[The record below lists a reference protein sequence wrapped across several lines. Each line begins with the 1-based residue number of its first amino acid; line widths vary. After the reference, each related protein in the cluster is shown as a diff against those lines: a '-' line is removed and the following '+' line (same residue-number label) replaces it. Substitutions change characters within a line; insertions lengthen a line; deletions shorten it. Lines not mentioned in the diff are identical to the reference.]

1 MNKKFLSVVLFGA
14 LMAGSSVTFTGCI
27 DNDEPAGIEE
37 LRTAK
42 AALIKANE
50 AYRLAE
56 VEWMKVQT
64 EFKQVKVEEE
74 KVQLEIQKLD
84 LEIKKASSDYEIA
97 LWEAK
102 KDSVI
107 EDFKGKIFDLQKTA
121 ADNETAYLK
130 ALAEL
135 EAARVYVTDSVYSKK
150 LMAITGD
157 MKKVSGKITSTMA
170 TITGLSNNLLK
181 FSSDSIAVAKEFIAA
196 DIKSGQSKLANDSVT
211 LAEFKKLAADYSNDA
226 VNAQILDIDKQIIAI
241 DKKVAELKQ
250 TIIANEATVAP
261 IEQAISKQK
270 VAFEKTNQ
278 SVALNVPAAI
288 ESEFISSFVKG
299 NKASQLA
306 ALAGQQWVVDQQQN
320 IQEKTVN
327 GDNKVY
333 SFKTAPVIEKLQLG
347 TVKQDNTIEE
357 KAVLSAKVEN
367 LATGVKE
374 HGVELYRD
382 AYSLLS
388 AVPAYNLPSISSQGD
403 ITEEDKAKVALAL
416 EKVNADFTTAETT
429 YKADTV
435 AFNAAYAAYKTAATA
450 YGITQ
455 QLTSTI
461 EKNVNTKWD
470 AYVKAKG
477 EYDTA
482 IGKVDKKAYDDAV
495 EVQKKA
501 QDAYDKAKEA
511 NNLTDAIKAALLDAN
526 DKLAT
531 EKKEYDDAMAKV
543 DVATLKTATT
553 ALKTELTSY
562 YPKAKALLGLV
573 FEATVKDVNKGEK
586 FVIADKLATL
596 SDDDFHKVMKGS
608 ASTLAANKN
617 NIVTV
622 NENGN
627 AWETVSIDATSTD
640 KDGAAQTWIKASYK
654 LYTAASSTSLSP
666 LIKNGLKTAKT
677 VILPLDEVRAELNT
691 AIVASSDASAV
702 TYVVLQNAKNAFST
716 IDDWTSYAESLSKT
730 AAEKAALEAPIIA
743 EIAKQKEAL
752 DAKYEPLRDT
762 IYEICK
768 LDASE
773 YKDNVE
779 AIANKLGIIVKPNT
793 EGEKQTLT
801 ALKEALEVTINGTLE
816 INYTY
821 YEYKAGAS
829 GVKSLVS
836 TSATIETISED
847 ATHEG
852 SRISDAVANIESS
865 IKALNEYIADKKDDL
880 ASFDN
885 ESVTIAEK
893 TKAQYEAE
901 LANAQ
906 SQLEAYQAAFAA
918 LTKAKDE
925 LIAAITK

>member
-107 EDFKGKIFDLQKTA
+107 EDFKGKILDLQKTA

-135 EAARVYVTDSVYSKK
+135 EAAKVYVTDSVYSKK
-150 LMAITGD
+150 LVAITGD
-157 MKKVSGKITSTMA
+157 MKEVSGKITNTM
-170 TITGLSNNLLK
+170 TKITELSNNLLK

-270 VAFEKTNQ
+270 VAFEAKNQ
-278 SVALNVPAAI
+278 SLALNVPAAV
-288 ESEFISSFVKG
+288 ESEFINWAIAKSNSSAYTALVNAGKYTSDYETKQING
-299 NKASQLA
+299 NP
-306 ALAGQQWVVDQQQN
+306 
-320 IQEKTVN
+320 
-327 GDNKVY
+327 VY
-333 SFKTAPVIEKLQLG
+333 SFKTAPVIKELQLG
-347 TVKQDNTIEE
+347 TVASDNTIDE
-357 KAVLSAKVEN
+357 KVVLSAKIEN
-367 LATGVKE
+367 LATDVKD
-374 HGVELYRD
+374 HGVELYRN
-382 AYSLLS
+382 AYTKLQ
-388 AVPAYNLPSISSQGD
+388 AVGVYNLPSISTSGD
-403 ITEEDKAKVALAL
+403 ITEDDKAKVAVAL

-461 EKNVNTKWD
+461 EASLNTKWE
-470 AYVKAKG
+470 AYEAKRTAYETKMAEEG
-477 EYDTA
+477 VTEKKNTYDTA
-482 IGKVDKKAYDDAV
+482 VKKYDEAVKIVTDK
-495 EVQKKA
+495 QKN
-501 QDAYDKAKEA
+501 DPTYEA
-511 NNLTDAIKAALLDAN
+511 SDSE
-526 DKLAT
+526 KLAIYNANAVMET
-531 EKKEYDDAMAKV
+531 AKTAYETALAKV
-543 DVATLKTATT
+543 PSTDLTAAIT
-553 ALKTELTSY
+553 ALKAEMTAY
-562 YPKAKALLGLV
+562 YPKRKALVGQE
-573 FEATVKDVNKGEK
+573 FKATITGFNEGKE
-586 FVIADKLATL
+586 FVIADKLASL
-596 SDDDFHKVMKGS
+596 DAEQFNVLIGQGKDAVVGVQPWS
-608 ASTLAANKN
+608 N
-617 NIVTV
+617 
-622 NENGN
+622 
-627 AWETVSIDATSTD
+627 VSIDQTSTD
-640 KDGAAQTWIKASYK
+640 KDGAVQTWIKASAK
-654 LYTAASSTSLSP
+654 LYGTCMDA
-666 LIKNGLKTAKT
+666 INVGLQNAKT
-677 VILPLDEVRAELNT
+677 TILPLDEVYADIST
-691 AIVASSDASAV
+691 ASVTPSGASAEV
-702 TYVVLQNAKNAFST
+702 YVVLQYAKNAFST
-716 IDDWTSYAESLSKT
+716 IDDWTSYAEALSKT

-768 LDASE
+768 LDANE
-773 YKDNVE
+773 YKDNVKT
-779 AIANKLGIIVKPNT
+779 IADNLGITARPNT
-793 EGEKQTLT
+793 KGEKQTLNDLKA
-801 ALKEALEVTINGTLE
+801 ALDVTINGQLK
-816 INYTY
+816 ISYTY
-821 YEYKAGAS
+821 STYKDGKLTSAS
-829 GVKSLVS
+829 G
-836 TSATIETISED
+836 TITTTSED
-847 ATHEG
+847 VANKG
-852 SRISDAVANIESS
+852 NRISDAITNIESS
-865 IKALNEYIADKKDDL
+865 IEALNKYIADKKDDL

>member
-56 VEWMKVQT
+56 AEWMKVQV
-64 EFKQVKVEEE
+64 EFEQVKVEQQ
-74 KVQLEIQKLD
+74 KVQLEIDKLN
-84 LEIKKASSDYEIA
+84 LEIQKASSDYEIA

-102 KDSVI
+102 KDSVVK
-107 EDFKGKIFDLQKTA
+107 DFEGKLFELQKTA
-121 ADNETAYLK
+121 AENETAYLK

-150 LMAITGD
+150 LVAITGEL
-157 MKKVSGKITSTMA
+157 KKVSGKIQNTLA

-211 LAEFKKLAADYSNDA
+211 LAEFKKLSADYSSDA
-226 VNAQILDIDKQIIAI
+226 VDAQIVDINKQIIAI

-250 TIIANEATVAP
+250 TITTNDATKAP

-270 VAFEKTNQ
+270 VTFEKENQ
-278 SVALNVPAAI
+278 SVALNVPTAI
-288 ESEFISSFVKG
+288 ESEFISSFIQENNDPLV
-299 NKASQLA
+299 
-306 ALAGQQWVVDQQQN
+306 ALAGKLWVTDQKQN

-327 GDNKVY
+327 VNNKVY
-333 SFKTAPVIEKLQLG
+333 SFKTAPVIENLQLG
-347 TVKQDNTIEE
+347 SVNEDNTINE
-357 KAVLSAKVEN
+357 KGVLSAKIEN
-367 LATGVKE
+367 FATEVKK
-374 HGVELYRD
+374 HGIELYKG
-382 AYSLLS
+382 AYKKLEM
-388 AVPAYNLPSISSQGD
+388 VTAYNLPSLSAGED
-403 ITEEDKAKVALAL
+403 ITEEDKAKVAVAL

-461 EKNVNTKWD
+461 EQNVKTKWD
-470 AYVKAKG
+470 AYVNARSAYENSLPSNILTLQAAIETAENELKAAKD
-477 EYDTA
+477 EYDKLSA
-482 IGKVDKKAYDDAV
+482 EEKKNYTNPT
-495 EVQKKA
+495 VQEYLTA
-501 QDAYDKAKEA
+501 QDKVTEAKAAYDKAMEKVDDTKLQA
-511 NNLTDAIKAALLDAN
+511 AQKALTD
-526 DKLAT
+526 
-531 EKKEYDDAMAKV
+531 
-543 DVATLKTATT
+543 
-553 ALKTELTSY
+553 ELTAY
-562 YPKAKALLGLV
+562 YPKRKALV
-573 FEATVKDVNKGEK
+573 GEEFK
-586 FVIADKLATL
+586 ITITGFNEDKEFVIADKLASL
-596 SDDDFHKVMKGS
+596 DAEQFAKLIGKGQKVVIGS
-608 ASTLAANKN
+608 QWSS
-617 NIVTV
+617 VSV
-622 NENGN
+622 NQN
-627 AWETVSIDATSTD
+627 STD
-640 KDGAAQTWIKASYK
+640 EDGAVQTWIKASAK
-654 LYTAASSTSLSP
+654 LYGTNKESISGGLQAA
-666 LIKNGLKTAKT
+666 KTA
-677 VILPLDEVRAELNT
+677 ILPLDEVYADISLAT
-691 AIVASSDASAV
+691 VSSSDASASV
-702 TYVVLQNAKNAFST
+702 YVVLQYAKNAFST

-752 DAKYEPLRDT
+752 DAINEPLRDT

-768 LDASE
+768 LDAE
-773 YKDNVE
+773 QFKEDPVKDV
-779 AIANKLGIIVKPNT
+779 ANALGIETMNT
-793 EGEKQTLT
+793 DGEKQVLEDLKATLKNIGGE
-801 ALKEALEVTINGTLE
+801 LDIE
-816 INYTY
+816 YTY
-821 YEYKAGAS
+821 YTYEEGELKPNN
-829 GVKSLVS
+829 V
-836 TSATIETISED
+836 TIEDTSDIS
-847 ATHEG
+847 G
-852 SRISDAVANIESS
+852 AVTNIENS

-885 ESVTIAEK
+885 ESVTIANK

-906 SQLEAYQAAFAA
+906 EALKGYQAAFDA
-918 LTKAKDE
+918 LNKAKDE

>member
-56 VEWMKVQT
+56 AEWMKVQV
-64 EFKQVKVEEE
+64 EFEQVKVEQQ
-74 KVQLEIQKLD
+74 KVQLEIDKLN
-84 LEIKKASSDYEIA
+84 LEIQKASSDYEIA

-102 KDSVI
+102 KDSVVK
-107 EDFKGKIFDLQKTA
+107 DFEGKLFELQKTA
-121 ADNETAYLK
+121 AENETAYLK

-150 LMAITGD
+150 LVAITGEL
-157 MKKVSGKITSTMA
+157 KKVSGKIQNTLA

-211 LAEFKKLAADYSNDA
+211 LAEFKKLAADYSSDA
-226 VNAQILDIDKQIIAI
+226 VDAQIVDINKQIIAI

-250 TIIANEATVAP
+250 TITTNDATKAP

-270 VAFEKTNQ
+270 VTFEKENQ
-278 SVALNVPAAI
+278 SVALNVPTAI
-288 ESEFISSFVKG
+288 ESEFISSFIQENNDPLV
-299 NKASQLA
+299 
-306 ALAGQQWVVDQQQN
+306 ALAGKQWVTDQKQN

-327 GDNKVY
+327 VNNKVY
-333 SFKTAPVIEKLQLG
+333 SFKTAPVIENLQLG
-347 TVKQDNTIEE
+347 SVNEDNTINE
-357 KAVLSAKVEN
+357 KGVLSAKIEN
-367 LATGVKE
+367 FATEVKK
-374 HGVELYRD
+374 HGIELYKG
-382 AYSLLS
+382 AYKKLEM
-388 AVPAYNLPSISSQGD
+388 VTAYNLPSLSAGED
-403 ITEEDKAKVALAL
+403 ITEEDKAKVAVAL

-461 EKNVNTKWD
+461 EQNVKTKWD
-470 AYVKAKG
+470 AYVNARSAYENSLPSNILTLQAAIETAENELKAAKD
-477 EYDTA
+477 EYDKLSA
-482 IGKVDKKAYDDAV
+482 EEKKNYTNPT
-495 EVQKKA
+495 VQEYLTA
-501 QDAYDKAKEA
+501 QDKVTEAKAAYDKAMEKVDDTKLQA
-511 NNLTDAIKAALLDAN
+511 AQKALTD
-526 DKLAT
+526 
-531 EKKEYDDAMAKV
+531 
-543 DVATLKTATT
+543 
-553 ALKTELTSY
+553 ELTAY
-562 YPKAKALLGLV
+562 YPKRKALV
-573 FEATVKDVNKGEK
+573 GEEFK
-586 FVIADKLATL
+586 ITITGFNEDKEFVIADKLASL
-596 SDDDFHKVMKGS
+596 DAEQFAKLIDKGRKVVIGS
-608 ASTLAANKN
+608 QWSS
-617 NIVTV
+617 VSV
-622 NENGN
+622 NQN
-627 AWETVSIDATSTD
+627 STD
-640 KDGAAQTWIKASYK
+640 EDGAVQTWIKASAK
-654 LYTAASSTSLSP
+654 LYGTNKESISGGLQAA
-666 LIKNGLKTAKT
+666 KTA
-677 VILPLDEVRAELNT
+677 ILPLDEVYADISSAT
-691 AIVASSDASAV
+691 VSSSDASASV
-702 TYVVLQNAKNAFST
+702 YVVLQYAKNAFST

-752 DAKYEPLRDT
+752 DAINEPLRDT

-768 LDASE
+768 LDAE
-773 YKDNVE
+773 QFKEDPVKDV
-779 AIANKLGIIVKPNT
+779 ANALGIETMNT
-793 EGEKQTLT
+793 DGEKQVLEDLKATLKNIVGE
-801 ALKEALEVTINGTLE
+801 LDIE
-816 INYTY
+816 YTY
-821 YEYKAGAS
+821 YTYEEGELKPNN
-829 GVKSLVS
+829 V
-836 TSATIETISED
+836 TIEDTSGIS
-847 ATHEG
+847 G
-852 SRISDAVANIESS
+852 AVTNIENS

-885 ESVTIAEK
+885 ESVTIANK

-906 SQLEAYQAAFAA
+906 EALKGYQAAFDA
-918 LTKAKDE
+918 LNKAKDE

>member
-56 VEWMKVQT
+56 AEWMKVQV
-64 EFKQVKVEEE
+64 EFEQVKVEQQ
-74 KVQLEIQKLD
+74 KVQLEIDKLN
-84 LEIKKASSDYEIA
+84 LEIQKASSDYEIA

-102 KDSVI
+102 KDSVVK
-107 EDFKGKIFDLQKTA
+107 DFEGKLFELQKTA
-121 ADNETAYLK
+121 AENETAYLK

-150 LMAITGD
+150 LVAITGEL
-157 MKKVSGKITSTMA
+157 KKVSGKIQNTLA

-211 LAEFKKLAADYSNDA
+211 LAEFKKLAADYSSDA
-226 VNAQILDIDKQIIAI
+226 VDAQIVDINKQIIAI

-250 TIIANEATVAP
+250 TITTNDATKAP

-270 VAFEKTNQ
+270 VTFEKENQ
-278 SVALNVPAAI
+278 SVALNVPTAI
-288 ESEFISSFVKG
+288 ESEFISSFIQENNDPLV
-299 NKASQLA
+299 
-306 ALAGQQWVVDQQQN
+306 ALAGKQWVTDQKQN

-327 GDNKVY
+327 VNNKVY
-333 SFKTAPVIEKLQLG
+333 SFKTAPVIENLQLG
-347 TVKQDNTIEE
+347 SVNEDNTINE
-357 KAVLSAKVEN
+357 KGVLSAKIEN
-367 LATGVKE
+367 FATEVKK
-374 HGVELYRD
+374 HGIELYKG
-382 AYSLLS
+382 AYKKLEM
-388 AVPAYNLPSISSQGD
+388 VTAYNLPSLSAGED
-403 ITEEDKAKVALAL
+403 ITEEDKAKVAVAL

-461 EKNVNTKWD
+461 EQNVKTKWD
-470 AYVKAKG
+470 AYVNARSAYENSLPSNILTLQAAIETAENELKAAKD
-477 EYDTA
+477 EYDKLSA
-482 IGKVDKKAYDDAV
+482 EEKKNYTNLT
-495 EVQKKA
+495 VQEYLTA
-501 QDAYDKAKEA
+501 QDKVTEAKAAYDKAMEKVDDTKLQA
-511 NNLTDAIKAALLDAN
+511 AQKALTD
-526 DKLAT
+526 
-531 EKKEYDDAMAKV
+531 
-543 DVATLKTATT
+543 
-553 ALKTELTSY
+553 ELTAY
-562 YPKAKALLGLV
+562 YPKRKALV
-573 FEATVKDVNKGEK
+573 GEEFK
-586 FVIADKLATL
+586 ITITGFNEDKEFVIADKLASL
-596 SDDDFHKVMKGS
+596 DAEQFAKLIDKGQKVVIGS
-608 ASTLAANKN
+608 QWSS
-617 NIVTV
+617 VSV
-622 NENGN
+622 NQN
-627 AWETVSIDATSTD
+627 STD
-640 KDGAAQTWIKASYK
+640 EDGAVQTWIKASAK
-654 LYTAASSTSLSP
+654 LYGTNKESISGGLQAA
-666 LIKNGLKTAKT
+666 KTA
-677 VILPLDEVRAELNT
+677 ILPLDEVYADISSAT
-691 AIVASSDASAV
+691 VSSSDASASV
-702 TYVVLQNAKNAFST
+702 YVVLQYAKNAFST

-752 DAKYEPLRDT
+752 DAINEPLRDT

-768 LDASE
+768 LDAE
-773 YKDNVE
+773 QFKEDPVKDV
-779 AIANKLGIIVKPNT
+779 ANALGIETMNT
-793 EGEKQTLT
+793 DGEKQVLEDLKATLKNIVGE
-801 ALKEALEVTINGTLE
+801 LDIE
-816 INYTY
+816 YTY
-821 YEYKAGAS
+821 YTYEEGELKPNN
-829 GVKSLVS
+829 V
-836 TSATIETISED
+836 TIEDTSDIS
-847 ATHEG
+847 G
-852 SRISDAVANIESS
+852 AVTNIENS

-885 ESVTIAEK
+885 ESVTIANK

-906 SQLEAYQAAFAA
+906 EALKGYQAAFDA
-918 LTKAKDE
+918 LNKAKDE

>member
-56 VEWMKVQT
+56 AEWMKVQV
-64 EFKQVKVEEE
+64 EFEQVKVEQQ
-74 KVQLEIQKLD
+74 KVQLEIDKLN
-84 LEIKKASSDYEIA
+84 LEIQKASSDYEIA

-102 KDSVI
+102 KDSVVK
-107 EDFKGKIFDLQKTA
+107 DFEGKLFELQKTA
-121 ADNETAYLK
+121 AENETAYLK

-150 LMAITGD
+150 LVAITGEL
-157 MKKVSGKITSTMA
+157 KKVSGKIQNTLA

-211 LAEFKKLAADYSNDA
+211 LAEFKKLAADYSSDA
-226 VNAQILDIDKQIIAI
+226 VDAQIVDINKQIIAI

-250 TIIANEATVAP
+250 TITTNDATKAP

-270 VAFEKTNQ
+270 VTFEKENQ
-278 SVALNVPAAI
+278 SVALNVPTAI
-288 ESEFISSFVKG
+288 ESEFISSFIQENNDPLV
-299 NKASQLA
+299 
-306 ALAGQQWVVDQQQN
+306 ALAGKQWVTGQKQN

-327 GDNKVY
+327 VNNKVY
-333 SFKTAPVIEKLQLG
+333 SFKTAPVIENLQLG
-347 TVKQDNTIEE
+347 SVNEDNTINE
-357 KAVLSAKVEN
+357 KGVLSAKIEN
-367 LATGVKE
+367 FATEVKKY
-374 HGVELYRD
+374 GIELYKG
-382 AYSLLS
+382 AYKKLEM
-388 AVPAYNLPSISSQGD
+388 VTAYNLPSLSAGED
-403 ITEEDKAKVALAL
+403 ITEEDKAKVAVAL

-461 EKNVNTKWD
+461 EQNVKTKWD
-470 AYVKAKG
+470 AYVNARSAYENSLPSNILTLQASIETAENELKAAKD
-477 EYDTA
+477 EYDKLSA
-482 IGKVDKKAYDDAV
+482 EEKKNYTNPI
-495 EVQKKA
+495 VQEYLTA
-501 QDAYDKAKEA
+501 QDKVTEAKAAYDKAMEKVDDTKLQA
-511 NNLTDAIKAALLDAN
+511 AQKALTD
-526 DKLAT
+526 
-531 EKKEYDDAMAKV
+531 
-543 DVATLKTATT
+543 
-553 ALKTELTSY
+553 ELTAY
-562 YPKAKALLGLV
+562 YPKRKALV
-573 FEATVKDVNKGEK
+573 GEEFK
-586 FVIADKLATL
+586 ITIIGFNEDKEFVIADKLASL
-596 SDDDFHKVMKGS
+596 DAEQFAKLIDKGQKVVIGS
-608 ASTLAANKN
+608 QWSS
-617 NIVTV
+617 VSV
-622 NENGN
+622 NQN
-627 AWETVSIDATSTD
+627 STD
-640 KDGAAQTWIKASYK
+640 EDGAVQTWIKASAK
-654 LYTAASSTSLSP
+654 LYGTNKESISGGLQAA
-666 LIKNGLKTAKT
+666 KTA
-677 VILPLDEVRAELNT
+677 ILPLDEVYADISSAT
-691 AIVASSDASAV
+691 VSSSDASASV
-702 TYVVLQNAKNAFST
+702 YVVLQYAKNAFST

-752 DAKYEPLRDT
+752 DAINEPLRDT

-768 LDASE
+768 LDAE
-773 YKDNVE
+773 QFKEDPVKDV
-779 AIANKLGIIVKPNT
+779 ANALGIETMNT
-793 EGEKQTLT
+793 DGEKQVLEDLKATLKNIGCE
-801 ALKEALEVTINGTLE
+801 LDIE
-816 INYTY
+816 YTY
-821 YEYKAGAS
+821 YTYEEGELKPNN
-829 GVKSLVS
+829 V
-836 TSATIETISED
+836 TIEDTSDIS
-847 ATHEG
+847 G
-852 SRISDAVANIESS
+852 AVTNIENS

-885 ESVTIAEK
+885 ESVTIANK

-906 SQLEAYQAAFAA
+906 EALKGYQAAFDA
-918 LTKAKDE
+918 LNKAKDE

>member
-56 VEWMKVQT
+56 AEWMKVQV
-64 EFKQVKVEEE
+64 EFEQVKVEQQ
-74 KVQLEIQKLD
+74 KVQLEIDKLN
-84 LEIKKASSDYEIA
+84 LEIQKASSDYEIA

-102 KDSVI
+102 KDSVVK
-107 EDFKGKIFDLQKTA
+107 DFEGKLFELQKTA
-121 ADNETAYLK
+121 AENETAYLK

-150 LMAITGD
+150 LVAITGEL
-157 MKKVSGKITSTMA
+157 KKVSGKIQNTLA

-211 LAEFKKLAADYSNDA
+211 LAEFKKLAADYSSDA
-226 VNAQILDIDKQIIAI
+226 VDAQIVDINKQIIAI

-250 TIIANEATVAP
+250 TITTNDATKAP

-270 VAFEKTNQ
+270 VTFEKENQ
-278 SVALNVPAAI
+278 SVALNVPTAI
-288 ESEFISSFVKG
+288 ESEFISSFIQENNDPLV
-299 NKASQLA
+299 
-306 ALAGQQWVVDQQQN
+306 ALAGKRWVTDQKQN

-327 GDNKVY
+327 VNNKVY
-333 SFKTAPVIEKLQLG
+333 SFKTAPVIENLQLG
-347 TVKQDNTIEE
+347 SVNEDNTINE
-357 KAVLSAKVEN
+357 KGVLSAKIEN
-367 LATGVKE
+367 FATEVKK
-374 HGVELYRD
+374 HGIKLYKG
-382 AYSLLS
+382 AYKKLEI
-388 AVPAYNLPSISSQGD
+388 VIAYNLPSLSAGED
-403 ITEEDKAKVALAL
+403 ITEEDKAKVAVAL

-461 EKNVNTKWD
+461 EQNVKTKWD
-470 AYVKAKG
+470 AYVNARSAYENSLPSNILTLQAAIETAENELKAAKD
-477 EYDTA
+477 EYDKLSA
-482 IGKVDKKAYDDAV
+482 EEKKNYANST
-495 EVQKKA
+495 VQEYLTA
-501 QDAYDKAKEA
+501 QDKVTEAKAAYDKAMEKVDDTKLQA
-511 NNLTDAIKAALLDAN
+511 AQKALTD
-526 DKLAT
+526 
-531 EKKEYDDAMAKV
+531 
-543 DVATLKTATT
+543 
-553 ALKTELTSY
+553 ELTAY
-562 YPKAKALLGLV
+562 YPKRKALV
-573 FEATVKDVNKGEK
+573 GEEFK
-586 FVIADKLATL
+586 ITITGFNEDKEFVIADKLASL
-596 SDDDFHKVMKGS
+596 DAEQFAKLIDKGQEVVIGS
-608 ASTLAANKN
+608 QWSS
-617 NIVTV
+617 VSV
-622 NENGN
+622 NQN
-627 AWETVSIDATSTD
+627 STD
-640 KDGAAQTWIKASYK
+640 EDGAVQTWIKASAK
-654 LYTAASSTSLSP
+654 LYGTNKESIRGGLQAA
-666 LIKNGLKTAKT
+666 KTA
-677 VILPLDEVRAELNT
+677 ILPLDEVYADISSAT
-691 AIVASSDASAV
+691 VFSSDASASV
-702 TYVVLQNAKNAFST
+702 YVVLQYAKNAFST

-752 DAKYEPLRDT
+752 DAINEPLRDT

-768 LDASE
+768 LDAE
-773 YKDNVE
+773 QFKEDPVKDV
-779 AIANKLGIIVKPNT
+779 ANALGIETMNT
-793 EGEKQTLT
+793 DGEKQVLEDLKATLKNIGGE
-801 ALKEALEVTINGTLE
+801 LDIE
-816 INYTY
+816 YTY
-821 YEYKAGAS
+821 YTYEEGELKPNNVTIKDTSDISGA
-829 GVKSLVS
+829 V
-836 TSATIETISED
+836 T
-847 ATHEG
+847 
-852 SRISDAVANIESS
+852 NIENS

-885 ESVTIAEK
+885 ESVTIANK

-906 SQLEAYQAAFAA
+906 EALKGYQAAFDA
-918 LTKAKDE
+918 LNKAKDE

>member
-56 VEWMKVQT
+56 AEWMKVQV
-64 EFKQVKVEEE
+64 EFEQVKVEQQ
-74 KVQLEIQKLD
+74 KVQLEIDKLN
-84 LEIKKASSDYEIA
+84 LEIQKASSDYEIA

-102 KDSVI
+102 KDSVVK
-107 EDFKGKIFDLQKTA
+107 DFEGKLFELQKTA
-121 ADNETAYLK
+121 AENETAYLK

-150 LMAITGD
+150 LVAITGEL
-157 MKKVSGKITSTMA
+157 KKVSGKIQNTLA

-211 LAEFKKLAADYSNDA
+211 LAEFKKLAADYSSDA
-226 VNAQILDIDKQIIAI
+226 VDAQIVDINKQIIAI

-250 TIIANEATVAP
+250 TITTNDATKAP

-270 VAFEKTNQ
+270 VTFEKENQ
-278 SVALNVPAAI
+278 SVALNVPTAI
-288 ESEFISSFVKG
+288 ESEFISSFIQENNDPLV
-299 NKASQLA
+299 
-306 ALAGQQWVVDQQQN
+306 ALAGKQWVTGQKQN

-327 GDNKVY
+327 VNNKVY
-333 SFKTAPVIEKLQLG
+333 SFKTAPVIENLQLG
-347 TVKQDNTIEE
+347 SVNEDNTINE
-357 KAVLSAKVEN
+357 KGVLSAKIEN
-367 LATGVKE
+367 FATEVKK
-374 HGVELYRD
+374 HGIELYKG
-382 AYSLLS
+382 AYKELER
-388 AVPAYNLPSISSQGD
+388 VTAYNLPSLSAGED
-403 ITEEDKAKVALAL
+403 ITEEDKAKVAVAL

-461 EKNVNTKWD
+461 EQNVKTKWV
-470 AYVKAKG
+470 AYANARSAYENSLPSNILTLQAAIETAENELKAAKD
-477 EYDTA
+477 EYDKLSA
-482 IGKVDKKAYDDAV
+482 EEKKNYTNPT
-495 EVQKKA
+495 VQEYLTA
-501 QDAYDKAKEA
+501 QDKVTEAKAAYDKAMEKVDDTKLQA
-511 NNLTDAIKAALLDAN
+511 AQKALTD
-526 DKLAT
+526 
-531 EKKEYDDAMAKV
+531 
-543 DVATLKTATT
+543 
-553 ALKTELTSY
+553 ELTAY
-562 YPKAKALLGLV
+562 YPKRKALV
-573 FEATVKDVNKGEK
+573 GEEFK
-586 FVIADKLATL
+586 ITITGFNEDKEFVIADKLASL
-596 SDDDFHKVMKGS
+596 DAEQFAKLIDKGQKVVIGS
-608 ASTLAANKN
+608 QWSS
-617 NIVTV
+617 VSV
-622 NENGN
+622 NQN
-627 AWETVSIDATSTD
+627 STD
-640 KDGAAQTWIKASYK
+640 EDGAVQTWIKASAK
-654 LYTAASSTSLSP
+654 LYGTNKESISGGLQAA
-666 LIKNGLKTAKT
+666 KTA
-677 VILPLDEVRAELNT
+677 ILPLDEVYADISSAT
-691 AIVASSDASAV
+691 VSSSDASASV
-702 TYVVLQNAKNAFST
+702 YVVLQYAKNAFST

-752 DAKYEPLRDT
+752 DAINEPLRDT

-768 LDASE
+768 LDAKQFKE
-773 YKDNVE
+773 DPVKDV
-779 AIANKLGIIVKPNT
+779 ANALGIETMNT
-793 EGEKQTLT
+793 DGEKQVLEDLKATLKNIGGE
-801 ALKEALEVTINGTLE
+801 LDIE
-816 INYTY
+816 YTY
-821 YEYKAGAS
+821 YIYEEGEL
-829 GVKSLVS
+829 KSNNV
-836 TSATIETISED
+836 TIEDTSDIS
-847 ATHEG
+847 G
-852 SRISDAVANIESS
+852 AVTNIENS

-885 ESVTIAEK
+885 ESVTIANK

-906 SQLEAYQAAFAA
+906 EALKGYQAAFDA
-918 LTKAKDE
+918 LNKAKDE

>member
-56 VEWMKVQT
+56 AEWMKVQV
-64 EFKQVKVEEE
+64 EFEQVKVEQQ
-74 KVQLEIQKLD
+74 KVQLEIDKLN
-84 LEIKKASSDYEIA
+84 LEIQKASSDYEIA

-102 KDSVI
+102 KDSVVK
-107 EDFKGKIFDLQKTA
+107 DFEGKLFELQKTA
-121 ADNETAYLK
+121 AENETAYLK

-150 LMAITGD
+150 LVAITGEL
-157 MKKVSGKITSTMA
+157 KKVSGKIQNTLA

-211 LAEFKKLAADYSNDA
+211 LAEFKKLAADYSSDA
-226 VNAQILDIDKQIIAI
+226 VDAQIVDINKQIIAI

-250 TIIANEATVAP
+250 TITTNDATKAP

-270 VAFEKTNQ
+270 VTFEKENQ
-278 SVALNVPAAI
+278 SVALNVPTAI
-288 ESEFISSFVKG
+288 ESEFISSFIQENNDPLV
-299 NKASQLA
+299 
-306 ALAGQQWVVDQQQN
+306 ALAGKQWVTDQKQN

-327 GDNKVY
+327 VNNKVY
-333 SFKTAPVIEKLQLG
+333 SFKTAPVIENLQLG
-347 TVKQDNTIEE
+347 SVNEDNTINE
-357 KAVLSAKVEN
+357 KGVLSAKIEN
-367 LATGVKE
+367 FATEVKK
-374 HGVELYRD
+374 HGIELYKG
-382 AYSLLS
+382 AYKKLEM
-388 AVPAYNLPSISSQGD
+388 VTAYNLPSLSAGED
-403 ITEEDKAKVALAL
+403 ITEEDKAKVAVAL

-461 EKNVNTKWD
+461 EQNVKTKWD
-470 AYVKAKG
+470 AYVNARSAYENSLPSNILTLQAAIETAENELKAAKD
-477 EYDTA
+477 EYDKLSA
-482 IGKVDKKAYDDAV
+482 EEKKNYTNPT
-495 EVQKKA
+495 VQEYLTA
-501 QDAYDKAKEA
+501 QDKVTEAKAAYDKAMEKVDDTKLQA
-511 NNLTDAIKAALLDAN
+511 AQKALTD
-526 DKLAT
+526 
-531 EKKEYDDAMAKV
+531 
-543 DVATLKTATT
+543 
-553 ALKTELTSY
+553 ELTAY
-562 YPKAKALLGLV
+562 YPKRKALV
-573 FEATVKDVNKGEK
+573 GEEFK
-586 FVIADKLATL
+586 ITITGFNEDKEFVIADKLASL
-596 SDDDFHKVMKGS
+596 DAEQFAKLIDKGQKVVIGS
-608 ASTLAANKN
+608 QWSS
-617 NIVTV
+617 VSV
-622 NENGN
+622 NQN
-627 AWETVSIDATSTD
+627 STD
-640 KDGAAQTWIKASYK
+640 EDGAVQTWIKASAK
-654 LYTAASSTSLSP
+654 LYGTNKESISGGLQAA
-666 LIKNGLKTAKT
+666 KTA
-677 VILPLDEVRAELNT
+677 ILPLDEVYADISSAT
-691 AIVASSDASAV
+691 VSSSDASASV
-702 TYVVLQNAKNAFST
+702 YVVLQYAKNAFST

-752 DAKYEPLRDT
+752 DAINEPLRDT

-768 LDASE
+768 LDAE
-773 YKDNVE
+773 QFKEDPVKDV
-779 AIANKLGIIVKPNT
+779 ANALGIETMNT
-793 EGEKQTLT
+793 DGEKQVLEDLKATLKNIGGE
-801 ALKEALEVTINGTLE
+801 LDIE
-816 INYTY
+816 YTY
-821 YEYKAGAS
+821 YIYEEGELKPNN
-829 GVKSLVS
+829 V
-836 TSATIETISED
+836 TIEDTSDIS
-847 ATHEG
+847 G
-852 SRISDAVANIESS
+852 AVTNIENS

-885 ESVTIAEK
+885 ESVTIANK

-906 SQLEAYQAAFAA
+906 EALKGYQAAFDA
-918 LTKAKDE
+918 LNKAKDE

>member
-74 KVQLEIQKLD
+74 KVQLEIQKLN

-157 MKKVSGKITSTMA
+157 MKTVSGKIKNTMA

-270 VAFEKTNQ
+270 VAFETTNQ
-278 SVALNVPAAI
+278 SVALNVPTAI
-288 ESEFISSFVKG
+288 ESEFIGSFVKG
-299 NKASQLA
+299 NKASLV
-306 ALAGQQWVVDQQQN
+306 ALAGQQWVTDQKQN

-327 GDNKVY
+327 GKNKVY

-347 TVKQDNTIEE
+347 TVKQDNTIDE

-367 LATGVKE
+367 LATEVKE

-477 EYDTA
+477 EYDIA
-482 IGKVDKKAYDDAV
+482 IGKVDKKAYDEAV
-495 EVQKKA
+495 EAQKKA
-501 QDAYDKAKEA
+501 QDAYDEAKD
-511 NNLTDAIKAALLDAN
+511 NNLTDAIKATLLDAN

-531 EKKEYDDAMAKV
+531 EKKKYDDAMAKV

-608 ASTLAANKN
+608 TSTLAANKD

-654 LYTAASSTSLSP
+654 LYTASSTSSLSSS
-666 LIKNGLKTAKT
+666 IKDGLKTAKT

-768 LDASE
+768 LDADE
-773 YKDNVE
+773 YKANVKT
-779 AIANKLGIIVKPNT
+779 IAEKLGITVKPNNN
-793 EGEKQTLT
+793 GEKQTLT

-821 YEYKAGAS
+821 STYKDGKLTSAS
-829 GVKSLVS
+829 G
-836 TSATIETISED
+836 TITTTSED
-847 ATHEG
+847 VANKG
-852 SRISDAVANIESS
+852 NRISDAITNIESS
-865 IKALNEYIADKKDDL
+865 IEALNKYIADKKDDL

>member
-56 VEWMKVQT
+56 AEWMKVQV
-64 EFKQVKVEEE
+64 EFEQVKVEQQ
-74 KVQLEIQKLD
+74 KVQLEIDKLN
-84 LEIKKASSDYEIA
+84 LEIQKASSDYEIA

-102 KDSVI
+102 KDSVVK
-107 EDFKGKIFDLQKTA
+107 DFEGKLFELQKTA
-121 ADNETAYLK
+121 AENETAYLK

-150 LMAITGD
+150 LVAITGEL
-157 MKKVSGKITSTMA
+157 KNVSGKIQNTLA

-211 LAEFKKLAADYSNDA
+211 LAEFKKLAADYSSDA
-226 VNAQILDIDKQIIAI
+226 VDAQIVDINKQIIAI

-250 TIIANEATVAP
+250 TITTNDATKAP

-270 VAFEKTNQ
+270 VTFEKDNQ
-278 SVALNVPAAI
+278 SVALNVPTAI
-288 ESEFISSFVKG
+288 ESEFISSFIQENNDPLV
-299 NKASQLA
+299 
-306 ALAGQQWVVDQQQN
+306 ALAGKQWVTGQKQN

-327 GDNKVY
+327 VNNKVY
-333 SFKTAPVIEKLQLG
+333 SFKTAPVIENLQLG
-347 TVKQDNTIEE
+347 SVNEDNTINE
-357 KAVLSAKVEN
+357 KGVLSAKIEN
-367 LATGVKE
+367 FATEVKK
-374 HGVELYRD
+374 HGIELYKG
-382 AYSLLS
+382 AYKELER
-388 AVPAYNLPSISSQGD
+388 VTAYNLPSLSAGED
-403 ITEEDKAKVALAL
+403 ITEEDKAKVAVAL

-461 EKNVNTKWD
+461 EQNVKTKWD
-470 AYVKAKG
+470 AYANARSAYENSLPSNILTLQAAIETAENELKAAKD
-477 EYDTA
+477 EYDKLSA
-482 IGKVDKKAYDDAV
+482 EEKKNYTNPT
-495 EVQKKA
+495 VQEYLTA
-501 QDAYDKAKEA
+501 QDKVTEAKAAYDKAMEKVDDTKLQA
-511 NNLTDAIKAALLDAN
+511 AQKALTD
-526 DKLAT
+526 
-531 EKKEYDDAMAKV
+531 
-543 DVATLKTATT
+543 
-553 ALKTELTSY
+553 ELTAY
-562 YPKAKALLGLV
+562 YPKRKALV
-573 FEATVKDVNKGEK
+573 GEEFK
-586 FVIADKLATL
+586 ITITGFNEDKEFVIADKLASL
-596 SDDDFHKVMKGS
+596 DAEQFAKLIDKGQKVVIGS
-608 ASTLAANKN
+608 QWSS
-617 NIVTV
+617 VSV
-622 NENGN
+622 NQN
-627 AWETVSIDATSTD
+627 STD
-640 KDGAAQTWIKASYK
+640 EDGAVQTWIKASAK
-654 LYTAASSTSLSP
+654 LYGTNKESISGGLQAA
-666 LIKNGLKTAKT
+666 KTA
-677 VILPLDEVRAELNT
+677 ILPLDEVYADISSAT
-691 AIVASSDASAV
+691 VSSSDASASV
-702 TYVVLQNAKNAFST
+702 YVVLQYAKNAFST

-752 DAKYEPLRDT
+752 DAINEPLRDT

-768 LDASE
+768 LDAKQFKE
-773 YKDNVE
+773 NPVKDV
-779 AIANKLGIIVKPNT
+779 ANALGIETMNT
-793 EGEKQTLT
+793 DGEKQVLEDLKVTLKNIGGE
-801 ALKEALEVTINGTLE
+801 LDIE
-816 INYTY
+816 YTY
-821 YEYKAGAS
+821 YIYEEGELKPNN
-829 GVKSLVS
+829 V
-836 TSATIETISED
+836 TIEDTSDIS
-847 ATHEG
+847 G
-852 SRISDAVANIESS
+852 AVTNIENS

-885 ESVTIAEK
+885 ESVTIANK

-906 SQLEAYQAAFAA
+906 EALKGYQAAFDA
-918 LTKAKDE
+918 LNKAKDE

>member
-56 VEWMKVQT
+56 AEWMKVQV
-64 EFKQVKVEEE
+64 EFEQVKVEQQ
-74 KVQLEIQKLD
+74 KVQLEIDKLN
-84 LEIKKASSDYEIA
+84 LEIQKASSDYEIA

-102 KDSVI
+102 KDSVVK
-107 EDFKGKIFDLQKTA
+107 DFEGKLFELQKTA
-121 ADNETAYLK
+121 AENETAYLK

-150 LMAITGD
+150 LVAITGEL
-157 MKKVSGKITSTMA
+157 KKVSGKIQNTLA

-211 LAEFKKLAADYSNDA
+211 LAEFKKLAADYSSDA
-226 VNAQILDIDKQIIAI
+226 VDAQIVDINKQIIAI

-250 TIIANEATVAP
+250 TITTNDATKAP

-270 VAFEKTNQ
+270 VTFEKENQ
-278 SVALNVPAAI
+278 SVALNVPTAI
-288 ESEFISSFVKG
+288 ESEFISSFIQENNDPLG
-299 NKASQLA
+299 
-306 ALAGQQWVVDQQQN
+306 ALAGKLWVTDQKQN

-327 GDNKVY
+327 VNNKVY
-333 SFKTAPVIEKLQLG
+333 SFKTAPVIENLQLG
-347 TVKQDNTIEE
+347 SVNEDNTINE
-357 KAVLSAKVEN
+357 KGVLSAKIEN
-367 LATGVKE
+367 FATEVKK
-374 HGVELYRD
+374 HGIELYKG
-382 AYSLLS
+382 AYKKLEM
-388 AVPAYNLPSISSQGD
+388 VTAYNLPSLSAGED
-403 ITEEDKAKVALAL
+403 ITEEDKAKVAVAL

-461 EKNVNTKWD
+461 EQNVKTKWD
-470 AYVKAKG
+470 AYVNARSAYENSLPSNILTLQAAIETAENELKAAKD
-477 EYDTA
+477 EYDKLSA
-482 IGKVDKKAYDDAV
+482 EEKKNYTNPT
-495 EVQKKA
+495 VQEYLTA
-501 QDAYDKAKEA
+501 QDKVTEAKAAYDKAMEKVDDTKLQA
-511 NNLTDAIKAALLDAN
+511 AQKALTD
-526 DKLAT
+526 
-531 EKKEYDDAMAKV
+531 
-543 DVATLKTATT
+543 
-553 ALKTELTSY
+553 ELTAY
-562 YPKAKALLGLV
+562 YPKRKALV
-573 FEATVKDVNKGEK
+573 GEEFK
-586 FVIADKLATL
+586 ITITGFNEDKEFVIADKLASL
-596 SDDDFHKVMKGS
+596 DAEQFAKLIGKGQKVVIGS
-608 ASTLAANKN
+608 QWSS
-617 NIVTV
+617 VSV
-622 NENGN
+622 NQN
-627 AWETVSIDATSTD
+627 STD
-640 KDGAAQTWIKASYK
+640 EDGAVQTWIKASAK
-654 LYTAASSTSLSP
+654 LYGTNKESISGGLQAA
-666 LIKNGLKTAKT
+666 KTA
-677 VILPLDEVRAELNT
+677 ILPLDEVYADISLAT
-691 AIVASSDASAV
+691 VSSSDASASV
-702 TYVVLQNAKNAFST
+702 YVVLQYAKNAFST

-752 DAKYEPLRDT
+752 DAINEPLRDT

-768 LDASE
+768 LDAE
-773 YKDNVE
+773 QFKEDPVKDV
-779 AIANKLGIIVKPNT
+779 ANALGIETMNT
-793 EGEKQTLT
+793 DGEKQVLEDLKATLKNIGGE
-801 ALKEALEVTINGTLE
+801 LDIE
-816 INYTY
+816 YTY
-821 YEYKAGAS
+821 YTYEEGELKPNN
-829 GVKSLVS
+829 V
-836 TSATIETISED
+836 TIEDTSDIS
-847 ATHEG
+847 G
-852 SRISDAVANIESS
+852 AVTNIENS

-885 ESVTIAEK
+885 ESVTIANK

-906 SQLEAYQAAFAA
+906 EALKGYQAAFDA
-918 LTKAKDE
+918 LNKAKDE

>member
-56 VEWMKVQT
+56 AEWMKVQV
-64 EFKQVKVEEE
+64 EFEQVKVEQQ
-74 KVQLEIQKLD
+74 KVQLEIDKLN
-84 LEIKKASSDYEIA
+84 LEIQKASSDYEIA

-102 KDSVI
+102 KDSVVK
-107 EDFKGKIFDLQKTA
+107 DFEGKLFELQKTA
-121 ADNETAYLK
+121 AENETAYLK

-150 LMAITGD
+150 LVAITGEL
-157 MKKVSGKITSTMA
+157 KKVSGKIQNTLA

-211 LAEFKKLAADYSNDA
+211 LAEFKKLAADYSSDA
-226 VNAQILDIDKQIIAI
+226 VDAQIVDINKQIIAI

-250 TIIANEATVAP
+250 TITTNDATKAP

-270 VAFEKTNQ
+270 VTFEKENQ
-278 SVALNVPAAI
+278 SVALNVPTAI
-288 ESEFISSFVKG
+288 ESEFISSFIQENNDPLV
-299 NKASQLA
+299 
-306 ALAGQQWVVDQQQN
+306 ALAGEQWVTDQKQN

-327 GDNKVY
+327 VNNKVY
-333 SFKTAPVIEKLQLG
+333 SFKTAPVIENLQLG
-347 TVKQDNTIEE
+347 SVNEDNTINE
-357 KAVLSAKVEN
+357 KDVLSAKIEN
-367 LATGVKE
+367 FATEVKK
-374 HGVELYRD
+374 HGIELYKG
-382 AYSLLS
+382 AYKKLEM
-388 AVPAYNLPSISSQGD
+388 VTAYNLPSLSAGED
-403 ITEEDKAKVALAL
+403 ITEEDKAKVAVAL

-461 EKNVNTKWD
+461 EQNVKTKWD
-470 AYVKAKG
+470 AYVNARSAYENSLPSNILTLQAAIETAENELKAAKD
-477 EYDTA
+477 EYDKLSA
-482 IGKVDKKAYDDAV
+482 EEKKNYTNPT
-495 EVQKKA
+495 VQKYLTA
-501 QDAYDKAKEA
+501 QDKVTEAKAAYDKAMEKVDDTKLQA
-511 NNLTDAIKAALLDAN
+511 AQKALTD
-526 DKLAT
+526 
-531 EKKEYDDAMAKV
+531 
-543 DVATLKTATT
+543 
-553 ALKTELTSY
+553 ELTAY
-562 YPKAKALLGLV
+562 YPKRKALV
-573 FEATVKDVNKGEK
+573 GEEFK
-586 FVIADKLATL
+586 ITITGFNEDKEFVIADKLASL
-596 SDDDFHKVMKGS
+596 DAEQFAKLIDKGQKVVIGS
-608 ASTLAANKN
+608 QWSS
-617 NIVTV
+617 VSV
-622 NENGN
+622 NQN
-627 AWETVSIDATSTD
+627 STD
-640 KDGAAQTWIKASYK
+640 EDGAVQTWIKASAK
-654 LYTAASSTSLSP
+654 LYGTNKESISGGLQAA
-666 LIKNGLKTAKT
+666 KTA
-677 VILPLDEVRAELNT
+677 ILPLDEVYADISSAT
-691 AIVASSDASAV
+691 VSSSDASASV
-702 TYVVLQNAKNAFST
+702 YVVLQYAKNAFST

-752 DAKYEPLRDT
+752 DAINEPLRDT

-768 LDASE
+768 LDAE
-773 YKDNVE
+773 QFKEDPVKDV
-779 AIANKLGIIVKPNT
+779 ANALGIETMNT
-793 EGEKQTLT
+793 DGEKQVLEDLKATLKNIGGE
-801 ALKEALEVTINGTLE
+801 LDIE
-816 INYTY
+816 YTY
-821 YEYKAGAS
+821 YTYEEGELKPNN
-829 GVKSLVS
+829 V
-836 TSATIETISED
+836 TIEDTSDIS
-847 ATHEG
+847 G
-852 SRISDAVANIESS
+852 AVTNIENS

-885 ESVTIAEK
+885 ESVTIANK

-906 SQLEAYQAAFAA
+906 EALKGYQAAFDA
-918 LTKAKDE
+918 LNKAKDE

>member
-1 MNKKFLSVVLFGA
+1 
-14 LMAGSSVTFTGCI
+14 
-27 DNDEPAGIEE
+27 
-37 LRTAK
+37 
-42 AALIKANE
+42 
-50 AYRLAE
+50 
-56 VEWMKVQT
+56 
-64 EFKQVKVEEE
+64 
-74 KVQLEIQKLD
+74 
-84 LEIKKASSDYEIA
+84 
-97 LWEAK
+97 
-102 KDSVI
+102 
-107 EDFKGKIFDLQKTA
+107 
-121 ADNETAYLK
+121 
-130 ALAEL
+130 
-135 EAARVYVTDSVYSKK
+135 
-150 LMAITGD
+150 
-157 MKKVSGKITSTMA
+157 
-170 TITGLSNNLLK
+170 
-181 FSSDSIAVAKEFIAA
+181 
-196 DIKSGQSKLANDSVT
+196 
-211 LAEFKKLAADYSNDA
+211 
-226 VNAQILDIDKQIIAI
+226 
-241 DKKVAELKQ
+241 
-250 TIIANEATVAP
+250 
-261 IEQAISKQK
+261 
-270 VAFEKTNQ
+270 
-278 SVALNVPAAI
+278 
-288 ESEFISSFVKG
+288 
-299 NKASQLA
+299 
-306 ALAGQQWVVDQQQN
+306 
-320 IQEKTVN
+320 
-327 GDNKVY
+327 
-333 SFKTAPVIEKLQLG
+333 
-347 TVKQDNTIEE
+347 
-357 KAVLSAKVEN
+357 
-367 LATGVKE
+367 
-374 HGVELYRD
+374 
-382 AYSLLS
+382 
-388 AVPAYNLPSISSQGD
+388 
-403 ITEEDKAKVALAL
+403 
-416 EKVNADFTTAETT
+416 
-429 YKADTV
+429 
-435 AFNAAYAAYKTAATA
+435 
-450 YGITQ
+450 
-455 QLTSTI
+455 
-461 EKNVNTKWD
+461 
-470 AYVKAKG
+470 
-477 EYDTA
+477 
-482 IGKVDKKAYDDAV
+482 
-495 EVQKKA
+495 
-501 QDAYDKAKEA
+501 
-511 NNLTDAIKAALLDAN
+511 
-526 DKLAT
+526 
-531 EKKEYDDAMAKV
+531 MAKV

>member
-56 VEWMKVQT
+56 AEWMKVQV
-64 EFKQVKVEEE
+64 EFEQVKVEQQ
-74 KVQLEIQKLD
+74 KVQLEIDKLN
-84 LEIKKASSDYEIA
+84 LEIQKASSDYEIA

-102 KDSVI
+102 KDSVVK
-107 EDFKGKIFDLQKTA
+107 DFEGKLFELQKTA
-121 ADNETAYLK
+121 AENETAYLK

-150 LMAITGD
+150 LVAITGEL
-157 MKKVSGKITSTMA
+157 KKVSGKIQETLA

-211 LAEFKKLAADYSNDA
+211 LAEFKKLAADYSSDA
-226 VNAQILDIDKQIIAI
+226 VDAQIVDINKQIIAI

-250 TIIANEATVAP
+250 TITTNDATKAP

-270 VAFEKTNQ
+270 VTFEKDNQ
-278 SVALNVPAAI
+278 SVALNVPTAI
-288 ESEFISSFVKG
+288 ESEFISSFIKEDNTLLV
-299 NKASQLA
+299 
-306 ALAGQQWVVDQQQN
+306 ALAGEQWVTDQKQN

-327 GDNKVY
+327 VDNVVY
-333 SFKTAPVIEKLQLG
+333 SFKTAPVIENLQLG
-347 TVKQDNTIEE
+347 SVNEDNTINE
-357 KAVLSAKVEN
+357 KNVLSAKIEN
-367 LATGVKE
+367 FATEVKT
-374 HGVELYRD
+374 HGIELYKG
-382 AYSLLS
+382 AYKKLEM
-388 AVPAYNLPSISSQGD
+388 VTIYNLPSLSTGED
-403 ITEEDKAKVALAL
+403 ITEEDKAKVAVAL

-461 EKNVNTKWD
+461 EQNVKTKWN
-470 AYVKAKG
+470 AYVNAR
-477 EYDTA
+477 
-482 IGKVDKKAYDDAV
+482 KAYKNSLPSNILTLQAAIETAED
-495 EVQKKA
+495 ELKTKK
-501 QDAYDKAKEA
+501 DAYDKLPADDKKDYTNSTVQEYLAAQDKVTEAKA
-511 NNLTDAIKAALLDAN
+511 AYDKAMDKVDDTKLQAAQKALTD
-526 DKLAT
+526 
-531 EKKEYDDAMAKV
+531 
-543 DVATLKTATT
+543 
-553 ALKTELTSY
+553 ELTAY
-562 YPKAKALLGLV
+562 YPKRKALVGDE
-573 FEATVKDVNKGEK
+573 FKITIIGFNEDKE
-586 FVIADKLATL
+586 FVIADKLASL
-596 SDDDFHKVMKGS
+596 DAEQFAKLIEEGQEAVIGS
-608 ASTLAANKN
+608 EWSS
-617 NIVTV
+617 VSV
-622 NENGN
+622 NQN
-627 AWETVSIDATSTD
+627 STD
-640 KDGAAQTWIKASYK
+640 EDGAAQTWIKASYK
-654 LYTAASSTSLSP
+654 LYTGLAKLPSTV
-666 LIKNGLKTAKT
+666 NGGLKAAKT
-677 VILPLDEVRAELNT
+677 AILPLDEVYAEISS
-691 AIVASSDASAV
+691 AVVSSSDASASV
-702 TYVVLQNAKNAFST
+702 YVILQNAKNAFST

-752 DAKYEPLRDT
+752 DAINEPLRDT

-768 LDASE
+768 LDAE
-773 YKDNVE
+773 QFEKDPVKNVAAALGIE
-779 AIANKLGIIVKPNT
+779 TMNKDGEKQVLAVLKTTLQNIGGKLGIK
-793 EGEKQTLT
+793 
-801 ALKEALEVTINGTLE
+801 
-816 INYTY
+816 YTY
-821 YEYKAGAS
+821 YTYEE
-829 GVKSLVS
+829 GVLKSNNVTIKN
-836 TSATIETISED
+836 TSD
-847 ATHEG
+847 
-852 SRISDAVANIESS
+852 ISDAVTKIENS

-885 ESVTIAEK
+885 ESVTIANK

-906 SQLEAYQAAFAA
+906 EALKGYQAAFDA
-918 LTKAKDE
+918 LNKAKDE

>member
-56 VEWMKVQT
+56 AEWMKVQV
-64 EFKQVKVEEE
+64 EFEQVKVEQQ
-74 KVQLEIQKLD
+74 KVQLEIDKLN
-84 LEIKKASSDYEIA
+84 LEIQKASSDYEIA

-102 KDSVI
+102 KDSVVK
-107 EDFKGKIFDLQKTA
+107 DFEGKLFELQKTA
-121 ADNETAYLK
+121 AENETAYLK

-150 LMAITGD
+150 LVAITGEL
-157 MKKVSGKITSTMA
+157 KKVSGKIQNTLA

-211 LAEFKKLAADYSNDA
+211 LAEFKKLAADYSSDA
-226 VNAQILDIDKQIIAI
+226 VDAQIVDINKQIIAI

-250 TIIANEATVAP
+250 TITTNDATKAP

-270 VAFEKTNQ
+270 VTFEKENQ
-278 SVALNVPAAI
+278 SVALNVPTAI
-288 ESEFISSFVKG
+288 ESEFISSFIQENNDPLV
-299 NKASQLA
+299 
-306 ALAGQQWVVDQQQN
+306 ALAGKQWVTDQEQN

-327 GDNKVY
+327 VNNKVY
-333 SFKTAPVIEKLQLG
+333 SFKTAPVIENLQLG
-347 TVKQDNTIEE
+347 SVNEDNTINE
-357 KAVLSAKVEN
+357 KGVLSAKIEN
-367 LATGVKE
+367 FATEVKK
-374 HGVELYRD
+374 HGIELYKG
-382 AYSLLS
+382 AYKKLEM
-388 AVPAYNLPSISSQGD
+388 VTAYNLPSLSAGED
-403 ITEEDKAKVALAL
+403 ITEEDKAKVAVAL

-461 EKNVNTKWD
+461 EQNVKTKWD
-470 AYVKAKG
+470 AYVNARSAYQNSLPSNILTLQAAIETAENELKAAKD
-477 EYDTA
+477 EYDKLSA
-482 IGKVDKKAYDDAV
+482 EEKKNYTNPT
-495 EVQKKA
+495 VQEYLTA
-501 QDAYDKAKEA
+501 QDKVTEAKAAYDKAMEKVDDTKLQA
-511 NNLTDAIKAALLDAN
+511 AQKALTD
-526 DKLAT
+526 
-531 EKKEYDDAMAKV
+531 
-543 DVATLKTATT
+543 
-553 ALKTELTSY
+553 ELTAY
-562 YPKAKALLGLV
+562 YPKRKALV
-573 FEATVKDVNKGEK
+573 GEEFK
-586 FVIADKLATL
+586 ITITGFNEDKEFVIADKLASL
-596 SDDDFHKVMKGS
+596 DAEQFAKLIDKGQKVVIGS
-608 ASTLAANKN
+608 QWSS
-617 NIVTV
+617 VSV
-622 NENGN
+622 NQN
-627 AWETVSIDATSTD
+627 STD
-640 KDGAAQTWIKASYK
+640 EDGAVQTWIKASAK
-654 LYTAASSTSLSP
+654 LYGTNKESISGGLQAA
-666 LIKNGLKTAKT
+666 KTA
-677 VILPLDEVRAELNT
+677 ILPLDEVYADISS
-691 AIVASSDASAV
+691 AIVSSSDASASV
-702 TYVVLQNAKNAFST
+702 YVVLQYAKNAFST

-752 DAKYEPLRDT
+752 DAINEPLRDT

-768 LDASE
+768 LDAE
-773 YKDNVE
+773 QFKEDPVKDV
-779 AIANKLGIIVKPNT
+779 ANALGIETMNT
-793 EGEKQTLT
+793 DGEKQVLEDLKATLKNIGGE
-801 ALKEALEVTINGTLE
+801 LDIE
-816 INYTY
+816 YTY
-821 YEYKAGAS
+821 YIYEEGELKPNN
-829 GVKSLVS
+829 V
-836 TSATIETISED
+836 TIEDTSDIS
-847 ATHEG
+847 G
-852 SRISDAVANIESS
+852 AVTNIENS

-885 ESVTIAEK
+885 ESVTIANK

-906 SQLEAYQAAFAA
+906 EALKGYQAAFDA
-918 LTKAKDE
+918 LNKAKDE

>member
-56 VEWMKVQT
+56 AEWMKVQV
-64 EFKQVKVEEE
+64 EFEQVKVEQQ
-74 KVQLEIQKLD
+74 KVQLEIDKLN
-84 LEIKKASSDYEIA
+84 LEIQKTSSDYEIA

-102 KDSVI
+102 KDSVVK
-107 EDFKGKIFDLQKTA
+107 DFEGKLFELQKTA
-121 ADNETAYLK
+121 AENETAYLK

-150 LMAITGD
+150 LVAITGEL
-157 MKKVSGKITSTMA
+157 KKVSGKIQETLA

-211 LAEFKKLAADYSNDA
+211 LAEFKKLAADYSSDA
-226 VNAQILDIDKQIIAI
+226 VDAQIVDINKQIIAI

-250 TIIANEATVAP
+250 TITTNDATKAP

-270 VAFEKTNQ
+270 VTFEKDNQ
-278 SVALNVPAAI
+278 SVALNVPTAI
-288 ESEFISSFVKG
+288 ESEFISFFIKG
-299 NKASQLA
+299 KNKDLLG
-306 ALAGQQWVVDQQQN
+306 ALAGEQWVADQKQN

-327 GDNKVY
+327 VNNKVY
-333 SFKTAPVIEKLQLG
+333 SFKTAPVIENLQLG
-347 TVKQDNTIEE
+347 SVNKDNTINE
-357 KAVLSAKVEN
+357 KEVLSAKIEN
-367 LATGVKE
+367 FATEVKK
-374 HGVELYRD
+374 HGIELYKD
-382 AYSLLS
+382 AYEKLEG
-388 AVPAYNLPSISSQGD
+388 VIVYNLPSLSAGED
-403 ITEEDKAKVALAL
+403 ITEEDKAKVAVAL

-461 EKNVNTKWD
+461 EQNVETKWD
-470 AYVKAKG
+470 AYVNAR
-477 EYDTA
+477 
-482 IGKVDKKAYDDAV
+482 KAYESSLPDNVLALQNNIKAAEVALKTAKDAYDQLSAD
-495 EVQKKA
+495 EKKNYGNPIVQAYLTA
-501 QDAYDKAKEA
+501 QDKVTDAKAAYDKAMDKVDDTKLQA
-511 NNLTDAIKAALLDAN
+511 AQKALTD
-526 DKLAT
+526 
-531 EKKEYDDAMAKV
+531 
-543 DVATLKTATT
+543 
-553 ALKTELTSY
+553 ELTAY
-562 YPKAKALLGLV
+562 YPKRKALVGDE
-573 FEATVKDVNKGEK
+573 FKITIIGFNEDKE
-586 FVIADKLATL
+586 FVIADKLASL
-596 SDDDFHKVMKGS
+596 DAEQFAKLIEKGQEAVIGS
-608 ASTLAANKN
+608 EWSN
-617 NIVTV
+617 VSV
-622 NENGN
+622 NQN
-627 AWETVSIDATSTD
+627 STD

-654 LYTAASSTSLSP
+654 LYTGLAKLPS
-666 LIKNGLKTAKT
+666 IVNDGLKAAKT
-677 VILPLDEVRAELNT
+677 AILPLDEVYADISSAT
-691 AIVASSDASAV
+691 VFSSDASASV
-702 TYVVLQNAKNAFST
+702 YVVLQYAKNAFST

-752 DAKYEPLRDT
+752 DAINEPLRDT

-768 LDASE
+768 LDAE
-773 YKDNVE
+773 QFDKDPVRRV
-779 AIANKLGIIVKPNT
+779 AIALGIEIMNT
-793 EGEKQTLT
+793 DGEKQVLEDLKATLKNIVGE
-801 ALKEALEVTINGTLE
+801 LDIE
-816 INYTY
+816 YTY
-821 YEYKAGAS
+821 YTYEEGEL
-829 GVKSLVS
+829 KSNN
-836 TSATIETISED
+836 ATIDKTNNIS
-847 ATHEG
+847 G
-852 SRISDAVANIESS
+852 AVTNIENS

-885 ESVTIAEK
+885 ESVTIANK

-906 SQLEAYQAAFAA
+906 EALKGYQAAFDA
-918 LTKAKDE
+918 LNKAKDE

>member
-56 VEWMKVQT
+56 AEWMKVQV
-64 EFKQVKVEEE
+64 EFEQVKVEQQ
-74 KVQLEIQKLD
+74 KVQLEIDKLN
-84 LEIKKASSDYEIA
+84 LEIQKASSDYEIA

-102 KDSVI
+102 KDSVVK
-107 EDFKGKIFDLQKTA
+107 DFEGKLFELQKTA
-121 ADNETAYLK
+121 AENETAYLK

-150 LMAITGD
+150 LVAITGEL
-157 MKKVSGKITSTMA
+157 KKVSGKIQNTLA

-211 LAEFKKLAADYSNDA
+211 LAEFKKLAADYSSDA
-226 VNAQILDIDKQIIAI
+226 VDAQIVDINKQIIAI

-250 TIIANEATVAP
+250 TITTNDATKAP

-270 VAFEKTNQ
+270 VTFEKENQ
-278 SVALNVPAAI
+278 SVALNVPTAI
-288 ESEFISSFVKG
+288 ESEFISSFIQENNDPLV
-299 NKASQLA
+299 
-306 ALAGQQWVVDQQQN
+306 ALAGKQWVTGQKQN

-327 GDNKVY
+327 VNNKVY
-333 SFKTAPVIEKLQLG
+333 SFKTAPVIENLQLG
-347 TVKQDNTIEE
+347 SVNEDNTINE
-357 KAVLSAKVEN
+357 KGVLSAKIEN
-367 LATGVKE
+367 FATEVKK
-374 HGVELYRD
+374 HGIELYKG
-382 AYSLLS
+382 AYKELER
-388 AVPAYNLPSISSQGD
+388 VTAYNLPSLSAGED
-403 ITEEDKAKVALAL
+403 ITEEDKAKVAVAL

-461 EKNVNTKWD
+461 EQNVKTKWD
-470 AYVKAKG
+470 AYANARSAYENSLPSNILTLQAAIETAENELKAAKD
-477 EYDTA
+477 EYDKLSA
-482 IGKVDKKAYDDAV
+482 EEKKDYTNST
-495 EVQKKA
+495 VQEYLTA
-501 QDAYDKAKEA
+501 QDKVTEAKAAYDKAMEKVDDTKLQA
-511 NNLTDAIKAALLDAN
+511 AQKALTD
-526 DKLAT
+526 
-531 EKKEYDDAMAKV
+531 
-543 DVATLKTATT
+543 
-553 ALKTELTSY
+553 ELTAY
-562 YPKAKALLGLV
+562 YPKRKALV
-573 FEATVKDVNKGEK
+573 GEEFK
-586 FVIADKLATL
+586 ITITGFNEDKEFVIADKLASL
-596 SDDDFHKVMKGS
+596 DAEQFAKLIDKGQKVVIGS
-608 ASTLAANKN
+608 QWSS
-617 NIVTV
+617 VSV
-622 NENGN
+622 NQN
-627 AWETVSIDATSTD
+627 STD
-640 KDGAAQTWIKASYK
+640 EDGAVQTWIKASAK
-654 LYTAASSTSLSP
+654 LYGTNKESISGGLQAA
-666 LIKNGLKTAKT
+666 KTA
-677 VILPLDEVRAELNT
+677 ILPLDEVYADISSAT
-691 AIVASSDASAV
+691 VSSSDASASV
-702 TYVVLQNAKNAFST
+702 YVVLQYAKNAFST

-752 DAKYEPLRDT
+752 DAINEPLRDT

-768 LDASE
+768 LDAKQFKE
-773 YKDNVE
+773 DPVKDV
-779 AIANKLGIIVKPNT
+779 ANALGIETMNT
-793 EGEKQTLT
+793 DGEKQVLEDLKATLKNIGGE
-801 ALKEALEVTINGTLE
+801 LDIE
-816 INYTY
+816 YTY
-821 YEYKAGAS
+821 YIYEEGELKPNN
-829 GVKSLVS
+829 V
-836 TSATIETISED
+836 TIEDTSDIS
-847 ATHEG
+847 G
-852 SRISDAVANIESS
+852 AVTNIENS

-885 ESVTIAEK
+885 ESVTIANK

-906 SQLEAYQAAFAA
+906 EALKGYQAAFDA
-918 LTKAKDE
+918 LNKAKDE

>member
-56 VEWMKVQT
+56 AEWMKVQV
-64 EFKQVKVEEE
+64 EFEQVKVEQQ
-74 KVQLEIQKLD
+74 KVQLEIDKLN
-84 LEIKKASSDYEIA
+84 LEIQKASSDYEIA

-102 KDSVI
+102 KDSVVK
-107 EDFKGKIFDLQKTA
+107 DFEGKLFELQKTA
-121 ADNETAYLK
+121 AENETAYLK

-150 LMAITGD
+150 LVAITGEL
-157 MKKVSGKITSTMA
+157 KKVSGKIQNTLA

-211 LAEFKKLAADYSNDA
+211 LAEFKKLAADYSSDA
-226 VNAQILDIDKQIIAI
+226 VDAQIVDINKQIIAI

-250 TIIANEATVAP
+250 TITTNDATKAP

-270 VAFEKTNQ
+270 VTFEKENQ
-278 SVALNVPAAI
+278 SVALNVPTAI
-288 ESEFISSFVKG
+288 ESEFISSFIQENNDPLV
-299 NKASQLA
+299 
-306 ALAGQQWVVDQQQN
+306 ALAGKQWVTDQKQN

-327 GDNKVY
+327 VNNKVY
-333 SFKTAPVIEKLQLG
+333 SFKTAPVIENLQLG
-347 TVKQDNTIEE
+347 SVNEDNTINE
-357 KAVLSAKVEN
+357 KGVLSAKIEN
-367 LATGVKE
+367 FATEVKK
-374 HGVELYRD
+374 HGIELYKG
-382 AYSLLS
+382 AYKKLEM
-388 AVPAYNLPSISSQGD
+388 VTAYNLPSLSAGED
-403 ITEEDKAKVALAL
+403 ITEEDKAKVAVAL

-461 EKNVNTKWD
+461 EQNVKTKWD
-470 AYVKAKG
+470 AYVNARSAYENSLPSNILTLQAAIETAENELKAAKD
-477 EYDTA
+477 EYDKLSA
-482 IGKVDKKAYDDAV
+482 EEKKNYTNLT
-495 EVQKKA
+495 VQEYLTA
-501 QDAYDKAKEA
+501 QDKVTEAKAAYDKAMEKVDDTKLQA
-511 NNLTDAIKAALLDAN
+511 AQKALTD
-526 DKLAT
+526 
-531 EKKEYDDAMAKV
+531 
-543 DVATLKTATT
+543 
-553 ALKTELTSY
+553 ELTAY
-562 YPKAKALLGLV
+562 YPKRKALV
-573 FEATVKDVNKGEK
+573 GEEFK
-586 FVIADKLATL
+586 ITITGFNEDKEFVIADKLASL
-596 SDDDFHKVMKGS
+596 DAEQFAKLIDKGQKVVIGS
-608 ASTLAANKN
+608 QWSS
-617 NIVTV
+617 VSV
-622 NENGN
+622 NQN
-627 AWETVSIDATSTD
+627 STD
-640 KDGAAQTWIKASYK
+640 EDGAVQTWIKASAK
-654 LYTAASSTSLSP
+654 LYGTNKESISGGLQAA
-666 LIKNGLKTAKT
+666 KTA
-677 VILPLDEVRAELNT
+677 ILPLDEVYADISLAT
-691 AIVASSDASAV
+691 VSSSDASASV
-702 TYVVLQNAKNAFST
+702 YVVLQYAKNAFST

-752 DAKYEPLRDT
+752 DAINEPLRDT

-768 LDASE
+768 LDAE
-773 YKDNVE
+773 QFKEDPVKDV
-779 AIANKLGIIVKPNT
+779 ANALGIETMNT
-793 EGEKQTLT
+793 DGEKQVLEDLKATLKNIGGE
-801 ALKEALEVTINGTLE
+801 LDIE
-816 INYTY
+816 YTY
-821 YEYKAGAS
+821 YIYEEGELKPNN
-829 GVKSLVS
+829 V
-836 TSATIETISED
+836 TIEDTSDIS
-847 ATHEG
+847 G
-852 SRISDAVANIESS
+852 AVTNIENS

-885 ESVTIAEK
+885 ESVTIANK

-906 SQLEAYQAAFAA
+906 EALKGYQAAFDA
-918 LTKAKDE
+918 LNKAKDE

>member
-56 VEWMKVQT
+56 AEWMKVQV
-64 EFKQVKVEEE
+64 EFEQVKVEQQ
-74 KVQLEIQKLD
+74 KVQLEIDKLN
-84 LEIKKASSDYEIA
+84 LEIQKASSDYEIA

-102 KDSVI
+102 KDSVVK
-107 EDFKGKIFDLQKTA
+107 DFEGKLFELQKTA
-121 ADNETAYLK
+121 AENETAYLK

-150 LMAITGD
+150 LVAITGEL
-157 MKKVSGKITSTMA
+157 KKVSGKIQNTLA

-211 LAEFKKLAADYSNDA
+211 LAEFKKLAADYSSDA
-226 VNAQILDIDKQIIAI
+226 VDAQIVDINKQIIAI

-250 TIIANEATVAP
+250 TITTNDATKAP

-270 VAFEKTNQ
+270 VTFEKENQ
-278 SVALNVPAAI
+278 SVALNVPTAI
-288 ESEFISSFVKG
+288 ESEFISSFIQENNDPLV
-299 NKASQLA
+299 
-306 ALAGQQWVVDQQQN
+306 ALAGKQWVADQKQN

-327 GDNKVY
+327 VNNKVY
-333 SFKTAPVIEKLQLG
+333 SFKTAPVIENLQLG
-347 TVKQDNTIEE
+347 SVNEDNTINE
-357 KAVLSAKVEN
+357 KGVLSAKIEN
-367 LATGVKE
+367 FATEVKK
-374 HGVELYRD
+374 HGIELYKG
-382 AYSLLS
+382 AYKKLEM
-388 AVPAYNLPSISSQGD
+388 VTAYNLPSLSAGED
-403 ITEEDKAKVALAL
+403 ITEEDKAKVAVAL

-461 EKNVNTKWD
+461 EQNVKTKWD
-470 AYVKAKG
+470 AYVIARSAYENSLPSNILTLQEAIETAENELKVAKD
-477 EYDTA
+477 EYDKLSA
-482 IGKVDKKAYDDAV
+482 EEKKNYTNPT
-495 EVQKKA
+495 VQEYLTA
-501 QDAYDKAKEA
+501 QDKVTEAKAAYDKAMEKVDDTKLQA
-511 NNLTDAIKAALLDAN
+511 AQKALTD
-526 DKLAT
+526 
-531 EKKEYDDAMAKV
+531 
-543 DVATLKTATT
+543 
-553 ALKTELTSY
+553 ELTAY
-562 YPKAKALLGLV
+562 YPKRKALV
-573 FEATVKDVNKGEK
+573 GEEFK
-586 FVIADKLATL
+586 ITITGFNEDKEFVIADKLASL
-596 SDDDFHKVMKGS
+596 DAEQFAKLIDKGQKVVIGS
-608 ASTLAANKN
+608 QWSS
-617 NIVTV
+617 VSV
-622 NENGN
+622 NQN
-627 AWETVSIDATSTD
+627 STD
-640 KDGAAQTWIKASYK
+640 EDGAVQTWIKASAK
-654 LYTAASSTSLSP
+654 LYGTNKESISGGLQAA
-666 LIKNGLKTAKT
+666 KTA
-677 VILPLDEVRAELNT
+677 ILPLDEVYADISSAT
-691 AIVASSDASAV
+691 VSSSDASASV
-702 TYVVLQNAKNAFST
+702 YVVLQYAKNAFST

-752 DAKYEPLRDT
+752 DAINEPLRDT

-768 LDASE
+768 LDAE
-773 YKDNVE
+773 QFKEDPVKDV
-779 AIANKLGIIVKPNT
+779 ANALGIETMNT
-793 EGEKQTLT
+793 DGEKQVLEDLKATLKNIGGE
-801 ALKEALEVTINGTLE
+801 LDIE
-816 INYTY
+816 YTY
-821 YEYKAGAS
+821 YTYEEGELKPNN
-829 GVKSLVS
+829 V
-836 TSATIETISED
+836 TIEDTSDIS
-847 ATHEG
+847 G
-852 SRISDAVANIESS
+852 AVTNIENS

-885 ESVTIAEK
+885 ESVTIANK

-906 SQLEAYQAAFAA
+906 EALKGYQAAFDA
-918 LTKAKDE
+918 LNKAKDE

>member
-56 VEWMKVQT
+56 AEWMKVQV
-64 EFKQVKVEEE
+64 EFEQVKVEQQ
-74 KVQLEIQKLD
+74 KVQLEIDKLN
-84 LEIKKASSDYEIA
+84 LEIQKASSDYEIA

-102 KDSVI
+102 KDSVVK
-107 EDFKGKIFDLQKTA
+107 DFEGKLFELQKTA
-121 ADNETAYLK
+121 AENETAYLK

-150 LMAITGD
+150 LVAITGEL
-157 MKKVSGKITSTMA
+157 KKVSGKIQNTLA

-211 LAEFKKLAADYSNDA
+211 LAEFKKLAADYSSDA
-226 VNAQILDIDKQIIAI
+226 VDAQIVDINKQIIAI

-250 TIIANEATVAP
+250 TITTNDATKAP

-270 VAFEKTNQ
+270 VTFEKENQ
-278 SVALNVPAAI
+278 SVALNVPTAI
-288 ESEFISSFVKG
+288 ESEFISSFIQENNDPLV
-299 NKASQLA
+299 
-306 ALAGQQWVVDQQQN
+306 ALAGKQWVTDQKQN

-327 GDNKVY
+327 VNNKVY
-333 SFKTAPVIEKLQLG
+333 SFKTAPVIENLQLG
-347 TVKQDNTIEE
+347 SVNEDNTINE
-357 KAVLSAKVEN
+357 KGVLSAKIEN
-367 LATGVKE
+367 FATEVKK
-374 HGVELYRD
+374 HGIELYKG
-382 AYSLLS
+382 AYKK
-388 AVPAYNLPSISSQGD
+388 VEMVTAYNLPSLSAGED
-403 ITEEDKAKVALAL
+403 ITEEDKAKVAVAL

-461 EKNVNTKWD
+461 EQNVKTKWD
-470 AYVKAKG
+470 AYVNARSAYENSLPSNILTLQAAIETAENELKAAKDKYDKLSAEEKKNYTNPTVQ
-477 EYDTA
+477 EYLT
-482 IGKVDKKAYDDAV
+482 
-495 EVQKKA
+495 A
-501 QDAYDKAKEA
+501 QDKVTEAKAAYDKAMEKVDDTKLQA
-511 NNLTDAIKAALLDAN
+511 AQKALTD
-526 DKLAT
+526 
-531 EKKEYDDAMAKV
+531 
-543 DVATLKTATT
+543 
-553 ALKTELTSY
+553 ELTAY
-562 YPKAKALLGLV
+562 YPKRKALV
-573 FEATVKDVNKGEK
+573 GEEFK
-586 FVIADKLATL
+586 ITITGFNEDKEFVIADKLASL
-596 SDDDFHKVMKGS
+596 DAEQFAKLIDKDRKVVIGS
-608 ASTLAANKN
+608 QWSS
-617 NIVTV
+617 VSV
-622 NENGN
+622 NQN
-627 AWETVSIDATSTD
+627 STD
-640 KDGAAQTWIKASYK
+640 EDGAVQTWIKASAK
-654 LYTAASSTSLSP
+654 LYGTNKESISGGLQAA
-666 LIKNGLKTAKT
+666 KTA
-677 VILPLDEVRAELNT
+677 ILPLDEVYADISSAT
-691 AIVASSDASAV
+691 VSSSDASASV
-702 TYVVLQNAKNAFST
+702 YVVLQYAKNAFST

-752 DAKYEPLRDT
+752 DAINEPLRDT

-768 LDASE
+768 LDAE
-773 YKDNVE
+773 QFKEDPVKDV
-779 AIANKLGIIVKPNT
+779 ANALGIETMNT
-793 EGEKQTLT
+793 DGEKQVLKDLKATLKNIVGE
-801 ALKEALEVTINGTLE
+801 LDIE
-816 INYTY
+816 YTY
-821 YEYKAGAS
+821 YTYEEGELKPNNVTIKDTSDISGA
-829 GVKSLVS
+829 V
-836 TSATIETISED
+836 T
-847 ATHEG
+847 
-852 SRISDAVANIESS
+852 NIENS

-885 ESVTIAEK
+885 ESVTIANK

-906 SQLEAYQAAFAA
+906 EALKGYQAAFDA
-918 LTKAKDE
+918 LNKAKDE

>member
-56 VEWMKVQT
+56 AEWMKVQV
-64 EFKQVKVEEE
+64 EFEQVKVEQQ
-74 KVQLEIQKLD
+74 KVQLEIDKLN
-84 LEIKKASSDYEIA
+84 LEIQKASSDYEIA

-102 KDSVI
+102 KDSVVK
-107 EDFKGKIFDLQKTA
+107 DFEGKLFELQKTA
-121 ADNETAYLK
+121 AENETAYLK

-150 LMAITGD
+150 LVAITGEL
-157 MKKVSGKITSTMA
+157 KKVSGKIQNTLA

-211 LAEFKKLAADYSNDA
+211 LAEFKKLAADYSSDA
-226 VNAQILDIDKQIIAI
+226 VDAQIVDINKQIIAI

-250 TIIANEATVAP
+250 TITTNDATKAP

-270 VAFEKTNQ
+270 VTFEKENQ
-278 SVALNVPAAI
+278 SVALNVPTAI
-288 ESEFISSFVKG
+288 ESEFISSFIQENNDPLV
-299 NKASQLA
+299 
-306 ALAGQQWVVDQQQN
+306 ALAGKQWVTDQKRN

-327 GDNKVY
+327 VNNKVY
-333 SFKTAPVIEKLQLG
+333 SFKTAPVIENLQLG
-347 TVKQDNTIEE
+347 SVNEDNTINE
-357 KAVLSAKVEN
+357 KGVLSAKIEN
-367 LATGVKE
+367 FATEVKK
-374 HGVELYRD
+374 HGIELYKG
-382 AYSLLS
+382 AYKKLEM
-388 AVPAYNLPSISSQGD
+388 VTAYNLPSLSAGED
-403 ITEEDKAKVALAL
+403 ITEEDKAKVAVAL

-461 EKNVNTKWD
+461 EQNVKTKWD
-470 AYVKAKG
+470 AYVNARSAYENSLPSNILTLQAAIETAENELKAAKD
-477 EYDTA
+477 EYDKLSA
-482 IGKVDKKAYDDAV
+482 EEKKNYTNPT
-495 EVQKKA
+495 VQEYLTA
-501 QDAYDKAKEA
+501 QDKVTEAKAAYDKAMEKVDDTKLQA
-511 NNLTDAIKAALLDAN
+511 AQKALTD
-526 DKLAT
+526 
-531 EKKEYDDAMAKV
+531 
-543 DVATLKTATT
+543 
-553 ALKTELTSY
+553 ELTAY
-562 YPKAKALLGLV
+562 YPKRKALV
-573 FEATVKDVNKGEK
+573 GEEFK
-586 FVIADKLATL
+586 ITITGFNEDKEFVIADKLASL
-596 SDDDFHKVMKGS
+596 DAEQFAKLIDKGQKVVIGS
-608 ASTLAANKN
+608 QWSS
-617 NIVTV
+617 VSV
-622 NENGN
+622 NQN
-627 AWETVSIDATSTD
+627 STD
-640 KDGAAQTWIKASYK
+640 EDGAVQTWIKASAK
-654 LYTAASSTSLSP
+654 LYGTNKESISGGLQAA
-666 LIKNGLKTAKT
+666 KTA
-677 VILPLDEVRAELNT
+677 ILPLDEVYADISSAT
-691 AIVASSDASAV
+691 VSSSDASASV
-702 TYVVLQNAKNAFST
+702 YVVLQYAKNAFST

-752 DAKYEPLRDT
+752 DAINEPLRDT

-768 LDASE
+768 LDAE
-773 YKDNVE
+773 QFKEDPVKDV
-779 AIANKLGIIVKPNT
+779 ANALGIETMNT
-793 EGEKQTLT
+793 DGEKQVLEDLKATLKNIGGE
-801 ALKEALEVTINGTLE
+801 LDIE
-816 INYTY
+816 YTY
-821 YEYKAGAS
+821 YIYEEGELKPNN
-829 GVKSLVS
+829 V
-836 TSATIETISED
+836 TIEDTSDIS
-847 ATHEG
+847 G
-852 SRISDAVANIESS
+852 AVTNIENS

-885 ESVTIAEK
+885 ESVTIANK

-906 SQLEAYQAAFAA
+906 EALKGYQAAFDA
-918 LTKAKDE
+918 LNKAKDE

>member
-56 VEWMKVQT
+56 AEWMKVQV
-64 EFKQVKVEEE
+64 EFEQVKVEQQ
-74 KVQLEIQKLD
+74 KVQLEIDKLN
-84 LEIKKASSDYEIA
+84 LEIQKASSDYEIA

-102 KDSVI
+102 KDSVVK
-107 EDFKGKIFDLQKTA
+107 DFEGKLFELQKTA
-121 ADNETAYLK
+121 AENETAYLK

-150 LMAITGD
+150 LVAITGEL
-157 MKKVSGKITSTMA
+157 KKVSGKIQNTLA

-211 LAEFKKLAADYSNDA
+211 LAEFKKLAADYSSDA
-226 VNAQILDIDKQIIAI
+226 VDAQIVDINKQIIAI

-250 TIIANEATVAP
+250 TITTNDATKAP

-270 VAFEKTNQ
+270 VTFEKENQ
-278 SVALNVPAAI
+278 SVALNVPTAI
-288 ESEFISSFVKG
+288 ESEFISSFIQENNDPLV
-299 NKASQLA
+299 
-306 ALAGQQWVVDQQQN
+306 ALAGKQWVTGQKQN

-327 GDNKVY
+327 VNNKVY
-333 SFKTAPVIEKLQLG
+333 SFKTAPVIENLQLG
-347 TVKQDNTIEE
+347 SVNEDNTINE
-357 KAVLSAKVEN
+357 KGVLSAKIEN
-367 LATGVKE
+367 FATEVKK
-374 HGVELYRD
+374 HGIELYKG
-382 AYSLLS
+382 AYKELER
-388 AVPAYNLPSISSQGD
+388 VTAYNLPSLSAGED
-403 ITEEDKAKVALAL
+403 ITEEDKAKVAVAL

-461 EKNVNTKWD
+461 EQNVKTKWD
-470 AYVKAKG
+470 AYANARSAYENSLPSNILTLQAAIETAENELKAAKD
-477 EYDTA
+477 EYDKLSA
-482 IGKVDKKAYDDAV
+482 EEKKNYTNPT
-495 EVQKKA
+495 VQEYLTA
-501 QDAYDKAKEA
+501 QDKVTEAKAAYDKAMEKVDDTKLQA
-511 NNLTDAIKAALLDAN
+511 AQKALTD
-526 DKLAT
+526 
-531 EKKEYDDAMAKV
+531 
-543 DVATLKTATT
+543 
-553 ALKTELTSY
+553 ELTAY
-562 YPKAKALLGLV
+562 YPKRKALV
-573 FEATVKDVNKGEK
+573 GEEFK
-586 FVIADKLATL
+586 ITITGFNEDKEFVIADKLASL
-596 SDDDFHKVMKGS
+596 DAEQFAKLIDKGQKVVIGS
-608 ASTLAANKN
+608 QWSS
-617 NIVTV
+617 VSV
-622 NENGN
+622 NQN
-627 AWETVSIDATSTD
+627 STD
-640 KDGAAQTWIKASYK
+640 EDGAVQTWIKASAK
-654 LYTAASSTSLSP
+654 LYGTNKESISGGLQAA
-666 LIKNGLKTAKT
+666 KTA
-677 VILPLDEVRAELNT
+677 ILPLDEVYADISSAT
-691 AIVASSDASAV
+691 VSSSDASASV
-702 TYVVLQNAKNAFST
+702 YVVLQYAKNAFST

-752 DAKYEPLRDT
+752 DAINEPLRDT

-768 LDASE
+768 LDAKQFKE
-773 YKDNVE
+773 DPVKDV
-779 AIANKLGIIVKPNT
+779 ANALGIETMNT
-793 EGEKQTLT
+793 DGEKQVLEDLKATLKNIGGE
-801 ALKEALEVTINGTLE
+801 LDIE
-816 INYTY
+816 YTY
-821 YEYKAGAS
+821 YIYEEGELKPNN
-829 GVKSLVS
+829 V
-836 TSATIETISED
+836 TIEDTSDIS
-847 ATHEG
+847 G
-852 SRISDAVANIESS
+852 AVTNIENS

-885 ESVTIAEK
+885 ESVTIANK

-906 SQLEAYQAAFAA
+906 EALKGYQAAFDA
-918 LTKAKDE
+918 LNKAKDE

>member
-56 VEWMKVQT
+56 AEWMKVQV
-64 EFKQVKVEEE
+64 EFEQVKVEQQ
-74 KVQLEIQKLD
+74 KVQLEIDKLN
-84 LEIKKASSDYEIA
+84 LEIQKASSDYEIA

-102 KDSVI
+102 KDSVVK
-107 EDFKGKIFDLQKTA
+107 DFEGKLFELQKTA
-121 ADNETAYLK
+121 AENETAYLK

-150 LMAITGD
+150 LVAITGEL
-157 MKKVSGKITSTMA
+157 KKVSGKIQNTLA

-211 LAEFKKLAADYSNDA
+211 LAEFKKLAADYSSDA
-226 VNAQILDIDKQIIAI
+226 VDAQIVDINKQIIAI

-250 TIIANEATVAP
+250 TITTNDATKAP

-270 VAFEKTNQ
+270 VTFEKENQ
-278 SVALNVPAAI
+278 SVALNVPTAI
-288 ESEFISSFVKG
+288 ESEFISSFIQENNDPLV
-299 NKASQLA
+299 
-306 ALAGQQWVVDQQQN
+306 ALAGKRWVTDQKQN

-327 GDNKVY
+327 VNNKVY
-333 SFKTAPVIEKLQLG
+333 SFKTAPVIENLQLG
-347 TVKQDNTIEE
+347 SVNEDNTINE
-357 KAVLSAKVEN
+357 KGVLSAKIEN
-367 LATGVKE
+367 FATEVKK
-374 HGVELYRD
+374 HGIELYKG
-382 AYSLLS
+382 AYKKLEM
-388 AVPAYNLPSISSQGD
+388 VTAYNLPSLSAGED
-403 ITEEDKAKVALAL
+403 ITEEDKAKVAVAL

-461 EKNVNTKWD
+461 EQNVKTKWD
-470 AYVKAKG
+470 AYVNARSAYENSLPSNILTLQAAIETAENELKAAKD
-477 EYDTA
+477 EYDKLSA
-482 IGKVDKKAYDDAV
+482 EEKKNYTNPT
-495 EVQKKA
+495 VQEYLTA
-501 QDAYDKAKEA
+501 QDKVTEAKAAYDKAMEKVDDTKLQA
-511 NNLTDAIKAALLDAN
+511 AQKALTD
-526 DKLAT
+526 
-531 EKKEYDDAMAKV
+531 
-543 DVATLKTATT
+543 
-553 ALKTELTSY
+553 ELTAY
-562 YPKAKALLGLV
+562 YPKRKALV
-573 FEATVKDVNKGEK
+573 GEEFK
-586 FVIADKLATL
+586 ITITGFNEDKEFVIADKLASL
-596 SDDDFHKVMKGS
+596 DAEQFAKLIDKGQKVVIGS
-608 ASTLAANKN
+608 QWSS
-617 NIVTV
+617 VSV
-622 NENGN
+622 NQN
-627 AWETVSIDATSTD
+627 STD
-640 KDGAAQTWIKASYK
+640 EDGAVQTWIKASAK
-654 LYTAASSTSLSP
+654 LYGTNKESISGGLQAA
-666 LIKNGLKTAKT
+666 KTA
-677 VILPLDEVRAELNT
+677 ILPLDEVYADISSAT
-691 AIVASSDASAV
+691 VSSSDASASV
-702 TYVVLQNAKNAFST
+702 YVVLQYAKNAFST

-752 DAKYEPLRDT
+752 DAINEPLRDT

-768 LDASE
+768 LDAE
-773 YKDNVE
+773 QFKEDPVKDV
-779 AIANKLGIIVKPNT
+779 ANALGIETMNT
-793 EGEKQTLT
+793 DGEKQVLEDLKATLKNIVGE
-801 ALKEALEVTINGTLE
+801 LDIE
-816 INYTY
+816 YTY
-821 YEYKAGAS
+821 YTYEEGELKPNN
-829 GVKSLVS
+829 V
-836 TSATIETISED
+836 TIEDTSDIS
-847 ATHEG
+847 G
-852 SRISDAVANIESS
+852 AVTNIENS

-885 ESVTIAEK
+885 ESVTIANK

-906 SQLEAYQAAFAA
+906 EALKGYQAAFDA
-918 LTKAKDE
+918 LNKAKDE

>member
-56 VEWMKVQT
+56 AEWMKVQV
-64 EFKQVKVEEE
+64 EFEQVKVEQQ
-74 KVQLEIQKLD
+74 KVQLEIDKLN
-84 LEIKKASSDYEIA
+84 LEIQKASSDYEIA

-102 KDSVI
+102 KDSVVK
-107 EDFKGKIFDLQKTA
+107 DFEGKLFELQKTA
-121 ADNETAYLK
+121 AENETAYLK

-150 LMAITGD
+150 LVAITGEL
-157 MKKVSGKITSTMA
+157 KKVSGKIQNTLA

-211 LAEFKKLAADYSNDA
+211 LAEFKKLAADYSSDA
-226 VNAQILDIDKQIIAI
+226 VDAQIVDINKQIIAI

-250 TIIANEATVAP
+250 TITTNDATKAP

-270 VAFEKTNQ
+270 VTFEKENQ
-278 SVALNVPAAI
+278 SVALNVPTAI
-288 ESEFISSFVKG
+288 ESEFISSFIQENNDPLV
-299 NKASQLA
+299 
-306 ALAGQQWVVDQQQN
+306 ALAGEQWVTDQKQN

-327 GDNKVY
+327 VNNKVY
-333 SFKTAPVIEKLQLG
+333 SFKTAPVIENLQLG
-347 TVKQDNTIEE
+347 SVNEDNTINE
-357 KAVLSAKVEN
+357 KGVLSAKIEN
-367 LATGVKE
+367 FATEVKK
-374 HGVELYRD
+374 HGIELYKG
-382 AYSLLS
+382 AYKKLEM
-388 AVPAYNLPSISSQGD
+388 VTAYNLPSLSAGED
-403 ITEEDKAKVALAL
+403 ITEEDKAKVAVAL

-461 EKNVNTKWD
+461 EQNVKTKWD
-470 AYVKAKG
+470 AYVNARSAYENSLPSNILTLQAAIETAENELKAAKD
-477 EYDTA
+477 EYDKLSA
-482 IGKVDKKAYDDAV
+482 EEKKNYTNPT
-495 EVQKKA
+495 VQEYLTA
-501 QDAYDKAKEA
+501 QDKVTEAKAAYDKAMEKVDDTKLQA
-511 NNLTDAIKAALLDAN
+511 AQKALTD
-526 DKLAT
+526 
-531 EKKEYDDAMAKV
+531 
-543 DVATLKTATT
+543 
-553 ALKTELTSY
+553 ELTAY
-562 YPKAKALLGLV
+562 YPKRKALV
-573 FEATVKDVNKGEK
+573 GEEFK
-586 FVIADKLATL
+586 ITITGFNEDKEFVIADKLASL
-596 SDDDFHKVMKGS
+596 DAEQFAKLIDKGQKVVIGS
-608 ASTLAANKN
+608 QWSS
-617 NIVTV
+617 VSV
-622 NENGN
+622 NQN
-627 AWETVSIDATSTD
+627 STD
-640 KDGAAQTWIKASYK
+640 EDGAVQTWIKASAK
-654 LYTAASSTSLSP
+654 LYGTNKESISG
-666 LIKNGLKTAKT
+666 GLQVAKTA
-677 VILPLDEVRAELNT
+677 ILPLDEVYADISSAT
-691 AIVASSDASAV
+691 VSSSDASASV
-702 TYVVLQNAKNAFST
+702 YVVLQYAKNAFST

-752 DAKYEPLRDT
+752 DAINEPLRDT

-768 LDASE
+768 LDAE
-773 YKDNVE
+773 QFKEDPVKDV
-779 AIANKLGIIVKPNT
+779 ANALGIETMNT
-793 EGEKQTLT
+793 DGEKQVLEDLKATLKNIGGE
-801 ALKEALEVTINGTLE
+801 LDIE
-816 INYTY
+816 YTY
-821 YEYKAGAS
+821 YTYEEGELKPNN
-829 GVKSLVS
+829 V
-836 TSATIETISED
+836 TIEDTSDIS
-847 ATHEG
+847 G
-852 SRISDAVANIESS
+852 AVTNIENS

-885 ESVTIAEK
+885 ESVTIANK

-906 SQLEAYQAAFAA
+906 EALKGYQAAFDA
-918 LTKAKDE
+918 LNKAKDE

>member
-56 VEWMKVQT
+56 AEWMKVQV
-64 EFKQVKVEEE
+64 EFEQVKVEQQ
-74 KVQLEIQKLD
+74 KVQLEIDKLN
-84 LEIKKASSDYEIA
+84 LEIQKASSDYEIA

-102 KDSVI
+102 KDSVVK
-107 EDFKGKIFDLQKTA
+107 DFEGKLFELQKTA
-121 ADNETAYLK
+121 AENETAYLK

-150 LMAITGD
+150 LVAITGEL
-157 MKKVSGKITSTMA
+157 KKVSGKIQNTLA

-211 LAEFKKLAADYSNDA
+211 LAEFKKLAADYSSDA
-226 VNAQILDIDKQIIAI
+226 VDAQIVDINKQIIAI

-250 TIIANEATVAP
+250 TITTNDATKAP

-270 VAFEKTNQ
+270 VTFEKENQ
-278 SVALNVPAAI
+278 SVALNVPTAI
-288 ESEFISSFVKG
+288 ESEFISSFIQENNDPLV
-299 NKASQLA
+299 
-306 ALAGQQWVVDQQQN
+306 ALAGKQWVTDQKQN

-327 GDNKVY
+327 VNNKVY
-333 SFKTAPVIEKLQLG
+333 SFKTAPVIENLQLG
-347 TVKQDNTIEE
+347 SVNEDNTINE
-357 KAVLSAKVEN
+357 KGVLSAKIEN
-367 LATGVKE
+367 FATEVKK
-374 HGVELYRD
+374 HGIELYKG
-382 AYSLLS
+382 AYKKLEM
-388 AVPAYNLPSISSQGD
+388 VTAYNLPSLSAGED
-403 ITEEDKAKVALAL
+403 ITEEDKAKVAVAL

-461 EKNVNTKWD
+461 EQNVKTKWD
-470 AYVKAKG
+470 AYVNARSAYENSLPSNILTLQAAIETAENELKAAKD
-477 EYDTA
+477 EYDKLSA
-482 IGKVDKKAYDDAV
+482 EEKKNYTNPT
-495 EVQKKA
+495 VQEYLTA
-501 QDAYDKAKEA
+501 QDKVTEAKAAYDKAMEKVDDTKLQA
-511 NNLTDAIKAALLDAN
+511 AQKALTD
-526 DKLAT
+526 
-531 EKKEYDDAMAKV
+531 
-543 DVATLKTATT
+543 
-553 ALKTELTSY
+553 ELTAY
-562 YPKAKALLGLV
+562 YPKRKALV
-573 FEATVKDVNKGEK
+573 GEEFK
-586 FVIADKLATL
+586 ITITGFNEDKEFVIADKLASL
-596 SDDDFHKVMKGS
+596 DAEQFAKLIIGKGQKVVIGS
-608 ASTLAANKN
+608 QWSS
-617 NIVTV
+617 VSV
-622 NENGN
+622 NQN
-627 AWETVSIDATSTD
+627 STD
-640 KDGAAQTWIKASYK
+640 EDGAVQTWIKASAK
-654 LYTAASSTSLSP
+654 LYGTNKESISGGLQAA
-666 LIKNGLKTAKT
+666 KTA
-677 VILPLDEVRAELNT
+677 ILPLDEVYADISLAT
-691 AIVASSDASAV
+691 VSSSDASASV
-702 TYVVLQNAKNAFST
+702 YVVLQYAKNAFST

-752 DAKYEPLRDT
+752 DAINEPLRDT

-768 LDASE
+768 LDAE
-773 YKDNVE
+773 QFKEDPVKDV
-779 AIANKLGIIVKPNT
+779 ANALGIETMNT
-793 EGEKQTLT
+793 DGEKQVLEDLKATLKNIGGE
-801 ALKEALEVTINGTLE
+801 LDIE
-816 INYTY
+816 YTY
-821 YEYKAGAS
+821 YTYEEGELKPNN
-829 GVKSLVS
+829 V
-836 TSATIETISED
+836 TIEDTSDIS
-847 ATHEG
+847 G
-852 SRISDAVANIESS
+852 AVTNIENS

-885 ESVTIAEK
+885 ESVTIANK

-906 SQLEAYQAAFAA
+906 EALKGYQAAFDA
-918 LTKAKDE
+918 LNKAKDE

>member
-56 VEWMKVQT
+56 AEWMKVQV
-64 EFKQVKVEEE
+64 EFEQVKVEQQ
-74 KVQLEIQKLD
+74 KVQLEIDKLN
-84 LEIKKASSDYEIA
+84 LEIQKASSDYEIA

-102 KDSVI
+102 KDSVVK
-107 EDFKGKIFDLQKTA
+107 DFEGKLFELQKTA
-121 ADNETAYLK
+121 AENETAYLK

-150 LMAITGD
+150 LVAITGEL
-157 MKKVSGKITSTMA
+157 KKVSGKIQNTLA

-211 LAEFKKLAADYSNDA
+211 LAEFKKLAADYSSDA
-226 VNAQILDIDKQIIAI
+226 VDAQIVDINKQIIAI

-250 TIIANEATVAP
+250 TITTNDATKAP

-270 VAFEKTNQ
+270 VTFEKENQ
-278 SVALNVPAAI
+278 SVALNVPTAI
-288 ESEFISSFVKG
+288 ESEFISSFIQENNDPLV
-299 NKASQLA
+299 
-306 ALAGQQWVVDQQQN
+306 ALAGKQWVTDQKQN

-327 GDNKVY
+327 VNNKVY
-333 SFKTAPVIEKLQLG
+333 SFKTAPVIENLQLG
-347 TVKQDNTIEE
+347 SVNEDNTINE
-357 KAVLSAKVEN
+357 KGVLSAKIEN
-367 LATGVKE
+367 FATEVKK
-374 HGVELYRD
+374 HGIELYKG
-382 AYSLLS
+382 AYKKLEM
-388 AVPAYNLPSISSQGD
+388 VTAYNLPSLSAGED
-403 ITEEDKAKVALAL
+403 ITEEDKAKVAVAL

-461 EKNVNTKWD
+461 EQNVKTKWD
-470 AYVKAKG
+470 AYVNARSAYENSLPSNILTLQAAIETAENELKAAKD
-477 EYDTA
+477 EYDKLSA
-482 IGKVDKKAYDDAV
+482 EEKKNYTNPT
-495 EVQKKA
+495 VQEYLTA
-501 QDAYDKAKEA
+501 QDKVTEAKAAYDKAMEKVDDTKLQA
-511 NNLTDAIKAALLDAN
+511 AQKALTD
-526 DKLAT
+526 
-531 EKKEYDDAMAKV
+531 
-543 DVATLKTATT
+543 
-553 ALKTELTSY
+553 ELTAY
-562 YPKAKALLGLV
+562 YPKRKALV
-573 FEATVKDVNKGEK
+573 GEEFK
-586 FVIADKLATL
+586 ITITGFNEDKEFVIADKLASL
-596 SDDDFHKVMKGS
+596 DAEQFAKLIDKGRKVVIGS
-608 ASTLAANKN
+608 QWSS
-617 NIVTV
+617 VSV
-622 NENGN
+622 NQN
-627 AWETVSIDATSTD
+627 STD
-640 KDGAAQTWIKASYK
+640 EDGAVQTWIKASAK
-654 LYTAASSTSLSP
+654 LYGTNKESISGGLQAA
-666 LIKNGLKTAKT
+666 KTA
-677 VILPLDEVRAELNT
+677 ILPLDEVYADISSAT
-691 AIVASSDASAV
+691 VSSSDASASV
-702 TYVVLQNAKNAFST
+702 YVVLQYAKNAFST

-752 DAKYEPLRDT
+752 DAINEPLRDT

-768 LDASE
+768 LDAE
-773 YKDNVE
+773 QFKEDPVKDV
-779 AIANKLGIIVKPNT
+779 ANALGIETMNT
-793 EGEKQTLT
+793 DGEKQVLEDLKATLKNIVGE
-801 ALKEALEVTINGTLE
+801 LDIE
-816 INYTY
+816 YTY
-821 YEYKAGAS
+821 YTYEEGELKPNN
-829 GVKSLVS
+829 V
-836 TSATIETISED
+836 TIEDTSDIS
-847 ATHEG
+847 G
-852 SRISDAVANIESS
+852 AVTNIENS

-885 ESVTIAEK
+885 ESVTIANK

-906 SQLEAYQAAFAA
+906 EALKGYQAAFDA
-918 LTKAKDE
+918 LNKAKDE

>member
-56 VEWMKVQT
+56 AEWMKVQV
-64 EFKQVKVEEE
+64 EFEQVKVEQQ
-74 KVQLEIQKLD
+74 KVQLEIDKLN
-84 LEIKKASSDYEIA
+84 LEIQKASSDYEIA

-102 KDSVI
+102 KDSVVK
-107 EDFKGKIFDLQKTA
+107 DFEGKLFELQKTA
-121 ADNETAYLK
+121 AENETAYLK

-150 LMAITGD
+150 LVAITGEL
-157 MKKVSGKITSTMA
+157 KKVSGKIQNTLA

-211 LAEFKKLAADYSNDA
+211 LAEFKKLAADYSSDA
-226 VNAQILDIDKQIIAI
+226 VDAQIVDINKQIIAI

-250 TIIANEATVAP
+250 TITTNDATKAP

-270 VAFEKTNQ
+270 VTFEKENQ
-278 SVALNVPAAI
+278 SVALNVPTAI
-288 ESEFISSFVKG
+288 ESEFISSFIQENNDPLV
-299 NKASQLA
+299 
-306 ALAGQQWVVDQQQN
+306 ALAGKQWVTDQKQN

-327 GDNKVY
+327 VNNKVY
-333 SFKTAPVIEKLQLG
+333 SFKTAPVIENLQLG
-347 TVKQDNTIEE
+347 SVNEDNTINE
-357 KAVLSAKVEN
+357 KGVLSAKIEN
-367 LATGVKE
+367 FATEVKK
-374 HGVELYRD
+374 HGIELYKG
-382 AYSLLS
+382 AYEKLEM
-388 AVPAYNLPSISSQGD
+388 VTAYNLPSLSAGED
-403 ITEEDKAKVALAL
+403 ITEEDKAKVAVAL

-461 EKNVNTKWD
+461 EQNVKTKWD
-470 AYVKAKG
+470 AYVNARSAYENSLPSNILTLQAAIETAENELKAAKD
-477 EYDTA
+477 EYDKLSA
-482 IGKVDKKAYDDAV
+482 EEKKNYTNPT
-495 EVQKKA
+495 VQEYLTA
-501 QDAYDKAKEA
+501 QDKVTEAKAAYDKAMEKVDDTKLQA
-511 NNLTDAIKAALLDAN
+511 AQKALTD
-526 DKLAT
+526 
-531 EKKEYDDAMAKV
+531 
-543 DVATLKTATT
+543 
-553 ALKTELTSY
+553 ELTAY
-562 YPKAKALLGLV
+562 YPKRKALV
-573 FEATVKDVNKGEK
+573 GEEFK
-586 FVIADKLATL
+586 ITITGFNEDKEFVIADKLASL
-596 SDDDFHKVMKGS
+596 DAEQFAKLIDKGQKVVIGS
-608 ASTLAANKN
+608 QWSS
-617 NIVTV
+617 VSV
-622 NENGN
+622 NQN
-627 AWETVSIDATSTD
+627 STD
-640 KDGAAQTWIKASYK
+640 EDGAVQTWIKASAK
-654 LYTAASSTSLSP
+654 LYGTNKESISGGLQAA
-666 LIKNGLKTAKT
+666 KTA
-677 VILPLDEVRAELNT
+677 ILPLDEVYADISS
-691 AIVASSDASAV
+691 AIVSSSDASASV
-702 TYVVLQNAKNAFST
+702 YVVLQYAKNAFST

-752 DAKYEPLRDT
+752 DAINEPLRDT

-768 LDASE
+768 LDAE
-773 YKDNVE
+773 QFKEDPVKDV
-779 AIANKLGIIVKPNT
+779 ANALGIETMNT
-793 EGEKQTLT
+793 DGEKQVLEDLKATLKNIGGE
-801 ALKEALEVTINGTLE
+801 LDIE
-816 INYTY
+816 YTY
-821 YEYKAGAS
+821 YTYEEGELKPNN
-829 GVKSLVS
+829 V
-836 TSATIETISED
+836 TIEDTSGIS
-847 ATHEG
+847 G
-852 SRISDAVANIESS
+852 AVTNIENS

-885 ESVTIAEK
+885 ESVTIANK

-906 SQLEAYQAAFAA
+906 EALKGYQAAFDA
-918 LTKAKDE
+918 LNKAKDE

>member
-56 VEWMKVQT
+56 AEWMKVQV
-64 EFKQVKVEEE
+64 EFEQVEVEQQ
-74 KVQLEIQKLD
+74 KVQLEIDKLN

-102 KDSVI
+102 KDSVVK
-107 EDFKGKIFDLQKTA
+107 DFEGTLFELQKTA
-121 ADNETAYLK
+121 AENETAYLK

-150 LMAITGD
+150 LVAITGEL
-157 MKKVSGKITSTMA
+157 KNVSGKIQNTLA

-211 LAEFKKLAADYSNDA
+211 LAEFKKLAADYSSDA
-226 VNAQILDIDKQIIAI
+226 VDAQIVDINKQIIAI

-250 TIIANEATVAP
+250 TITTNDATKAP

-270 VAFEKTNQ
+270 VTFEKDNQ
-278 SVALNVPAAI
+278 SVALNVPTAI
-288 ESEFISSFVKG
+288 ESEFISSFIKG
-299 NKASQLA
+299 KNKDLLG
-306 ALAGQQWVVDQQQN
+306 ALAGEQWVADQKQN

-327 GDNKVY
+327 VDNVVY
-333 SFKTAPVIEKLQLG
+333 SFKTAPVIENLQLG
-347 TVKQDNTIEE
+347 SVNEDNTINE
-357 KAVLSAKVEN
+357 KGVLSAKIEN
-367 LATGVKE
+367 FATEVKK
-374 HGVELYRD
+374 HGIELYKG
-382 AYSLLS
+382 AYQKLEM
-388 AVPAYNLPSISSQGD
+388 VTVYKLPSLSVGED
-403 ITEEDKAKVALAL
+403 ITEEDKAKVAVAL

-461 EKNVNTKWD
+461 EQNVKTKWD
-470 AYVKAKG
+470 AYVNARSAYGNSLPSNILTLQAAIETAENELKAAK
-477 EYDTA
+477 
-482 IGKVDKKAYDDAV
+482 
-495 EVQKKA
+495 
-501 QDAYDKAKEA
+501 DAYDKLSADEKKNYSNPTVQAYLTAQDKVTDAKAAYDKAMEKVDDTKLQA
-511 NNLTDAIKAALLDAN
+511 AQKALTD
-526 DKLAT
+526 
-531 EKKEYDDAMAKV
+531 
-543 DVATLKTATT
+543 
-553 ALKTELTSY
+553 ELTAY
-562 YPKAKALLGLV
+562 YPKRKALV
-573 FEATVKDVNKGEK
+573 GEEFK
-586 FVIADKLATL
+586 ITITGFNEDKEFVIADKLASL
-596 SDDDFHKVMKGS
+596 DAEQFVKLIEKGQEAVIGSEWSDVS
-608 ASTLAANKN
+608 
-617 NIVTV
+617 V
-622 NENGN
+622 NQN
-627 AWETVSIDATSTD
+627 STD
-640 KDGAAQTWIKASYK
+640 EDGAAQTWIKASYK
-654 LYTAASSTSLSP
+654 LYTGLDELPSTV
-666 LIKNGLKTAKT
+666 KGGLKAAKT
-677 VILPLDEVRAELNT
+677 AILPLDEVYADISSAT
-691 AIVASSDASAV
+691 VSSSDASASV
-702 TYVVLQNAKNAFST
+702 YVVLQYAKNAFST

-752 DAKYEPLRDT
+752 DAIIEPLRDT

-768 LDASE
+768 LDAE
-773 YKDNVE
+773 QFKEGPVKDVADALGIKTMNTDGEKQVL
-779 AIANKLGIIVKPNT
+779 AALKTTLQNIGGKLGI
-793 EGEKQTLT
+793 E
-801 ALKEALEVTINGTLE
+801 
-816 INYTY
+816 YTY
-821 YEYKAGAS
+821 YTYEEGELKSNNGIIEDTSDISGA
-829 GVKSLVS
+829 V
-836 TSATIETISED
+836 TDIE
-847 ATHEG
+847 
-852 SRISDAVANIESS
+852 NS

-885 ESVTIAEK
+885 ESVTIANK

-906 SQLEAYQAAFAA
+906 EALKGYQAAFDA
-918 LTKAKDE
+918 LNKAKDE